1 MMLTFSKPSGLNSSQ
16 KIFLPSSLSSKLKN
30 KNGGRGVGRVVVKRR
45 TITKRNDENN
55 KISAVFERFTERAI
69 KSVML
74 AQLEAKENPSLTE
87 VTPACLVI
95 GLMVEAKDDGEHGFL
110 NTGVSVGR
118 AREVLKDIAAASASA
133 SASLDDDDSDDDAK
147 KEKPSPKPAARS
159 RPIAPGKK
167 SSSGSNDVP
176 FSKGSKVLFQQA
188 LELSETMNIGYI
200 APEHLCIVA
209 CNTFDDDEIVAFFE
223 KLGIDRTVLR
233 NAANAK
239 LEADGEL
246 TGSTS
251 SSMSGDNN
259 SNNNNNN
266 KTGLQAKRPYQS
278 NTQQGKLVQ
287 DDPAQHAGAGAKES
301 ALAKFAFD
309 LTEKARSGK
318 VDPVIGREE
327 EVTRCIQILA
337 RKSKNNPI
345 LLGEPGVG
353 KTAIAEGLAQRIVA
367 CDVPSHLLGKRV
379 CSLDIGLIMAGAKE
393 RGELESRVKEILQEV
408 ADDKDIILVV
418 DEIHT
423 MVGAGAVNGGGMDI
437 SNLMKP
443 ALARGELSC
452 IGCTTLDEHRKYF
465 QKDPALER
473 RFQPIIV
480 EEPTEE
486 EAVEILF
493 GIRHKFE
500 YHHNCTVTDEA
511 IRAAVRISSRYI
523 SDRFLPDKA
532 IDLMD
537 EAGSRAKMLSYE
549 KGQKAI
555 AEAKRLEKESG
566 KEEVITAPNAELISL
581 WQEHKSI
588 TLAKNQAAEAGLFEE
603 AATLRKR
610 ELEVTERLEAMDVN
624 AKGLSLT
631 KSNENLIV
639 TEKEIAE
646 VATAWTRIPVTK
658 MTSDES
664 VILQDI
670 DKKLTKSV
678 IGQDVAVQAV
688 ARSLRR
694 ARCGLAN
701 ENRPIA
707 SMMFAGPTGV
717 GKTELTKALAREYFG
732 DEESMIRLDMSE
744 YMERHTVSKLIG
756 APPGYVG
763 FDGGGQL
770 TEAVR
775 KKPFSVVLFDEIEKA
790 HPDVFNVMLQ
800 MLEDGRLTDSK
811 GRVTSFRNTIIIIT
825 SNVGSSVISKNGG
838 GGLGF
843 DLSAFEENPGEAAYN
858 TMRDKVLDEMKN
870 HFRPEFLNRLD
881 EIVVYRQLDR
891 EDVSKI
897 SALMLNETG
906 SRLHERNIGLALTES
921 VMAHLQKEGFDQAW
935 GARPMRR
942 AVQQIIDDNVAEAV
956 LTGEIGEGETALV
969 DFNAE
974 EAKVFVSKFSSV
986 NDDPRCVYK
995 YEAPV
1000 VEKKPVDV
1008 ISNRPTNKTPKLDT
1022 TNDVE
1027 FV

>member
-1 MMLTFSKPSGLNSSQ
+1 MVTS
-16 KIFLPSSLSSKLKN
+16 ILPSSLSSKTALRTSGQKKSTN
-30 KNGGRGVGRVVVKRR
+30 IYSKSGSRRIVIKRR
-45 TITKRNDENN
+45 RGQANQ
-55 KISAVFERFTERAI
+55 ISAVFERFTERAI

-74 AQLEAKENPSLTE
+74 AQLEAKENASLTE
-87 VTPACLVI
+87 VTPSCLVI

-110 NTGVSVGR
+110 KTGVSVGR
-118 AREVLKDIAAASASA
+118 AREVLKDIAAAKSASGP
-133 SASLDDDDSDDDAK
+133 LDDGDD
-147 KEKPSPKPAARS
+147 KEKSSKPAAARS
-159 RPIAPGKK
+159 RPISPGKR

-188 LELSETMNIGYI
+188 LELSETMNVGYI

-233 NAANAK
+233 NAATAK
-239 LEADGEL
+239 LKADGEL
-246 TGSTS
+246 TGSTTS
-251 SSMSGDNN
+251 STSGVN
-259 SNNNNNN
+259 SNNTNNSA
-266 KTGLQAKRPYQS
+266 TGLQAKRPYQS
-278 NTQQGKLVQ
+278 NTNQGKLTQ
-287 DDPAQHAGAGAKES
+287 AGAQHADAEAQNS

-309 LTEKARSGK
+309 LTEKARVGQ
-318 VDPVIGREE
+318 VDPVIGRES
-327 EVTRCIQILA
+327 EVERCVQVLA
-337 RKSKNNPI
+337 RRSKNNPI

-353 KTAIAEGLAQRIVA
+353 KTAIAEGLAQRIVKG
-367 CDVPSHLLGKRV
+367 DVPEFLLEKRV

-393 RGELESRVKEILQEV
+393 RGELEQRVKDILQEC
-408 ADDKDIILVV
+408 ANNDDVILVI

-465 QKDPALER
+465 EKDAALDR

-480 EEPTEE
+480 EEPSLE
-486 EAVEILF
+486 EAEEILF
-493 GIRHKFE
+493 GLRQRYESF
-500 YHHNCTVTDEA
+500 HNCSFTDEA
-511 IRAAVRISSRYI
+511 VRAAVRISARYI
-523 SDRFLPDKA
+523 SDRYLPDKA
-532 IDLMD
+532 IDLLD
-537 EAGSRAKMLSYE
+537 EAGSRAKMLSFE
-549 KGQKAI
+549 KRQKSI
-555 AEAKRLEKESG
+555 DEAKRLQEENG
-566 KEEVITAPNAELISL
+566 KEEVFIAPNPELMSL

-610 ELEVTERLEAMDVN
+610 ELEVTECLESMDVN

-631 KSNENLIV
+631 KSSENVIV
-639 TEKEIAE
+639 TDDEIAE
-646 VATAWTRIPVTK
+646 VATAWTRVPVTK
-658 MTSDES
+658 MSMDES
-664 VILQDI
+664 VVLQDI

-678 IGQDVAVQAV
+678 IGQDVAVQAI

-732 DEESMIRLDMSE
+732 DEEAMIRLDMSE

-811 GRVTSFRNTIIIIT
+811 GRVTSFKNTIIIIT
-825 SNVGSSVISKNGG
+825 SNVGSQVISKNGG

-843 DLSAFEENPGEAAYN
+843 DLSAFDENPGEAAYN

-870 HFRPEFLNRLD
+870 FFRPEFLNRLD
-881 EIVVYRQLDR
+881 EIVVYRQLDE

-897 SALMLNETG
+897 SELMLNETG
-906 SRLHERNIGLALTES
+906 SRLHEKEIGLALTES
-921 VMAHLQKEGFDQAW
+921 VLAHLQKEGFDQAW

-956 LTGEIGEGETALV
+956 LMGEIDEGETALV
-969 DFNAE
+969 DFDKEKE
-974 EAKVFVSKFSSV
+974 EVLVSKFSSES
-986 NDDPRCVYK
+986 DQYVYK

-1000 VEKKPVDV
+1000 EGKKSVDI
-1008 ISNRPTNKTPKLDT
+1008 ISNRPTNQTNIDT
-1022 TNDVE
+1022 TNDIELV
-1027 FV
+1027 

>member
-1 MMLTFSKPSGLNSSQ
+1 MVTS
-16 KIFLPSSLSSKLKN
+16 ILPSSLSSKTALRTSGQKKSTN
-30 KNGGRGVGRVVVKRR
+30 IYSKSGSRRIVIKRR
-45 TITKRNDENN
+45 RGQANQ
-55 KISAVFERFTERAI
+55 ISAVFERFTERAI

-74 AQLEAKENPSLTE
+74 AQLEAKENASLTE
-87 VTPACLVI
+87 VTPSCLVI

-110 NTGVSVGR
+110 KTGVSVGR
-118 AREVLKDIAAASASA
+118 AREVLKDIAAAKSASGP
-133 SASLDDDDSDDDAK
+133 LDDGDD
-147 KEKPSPKPAARS
+147 KEKSSKPAAARS
-159 RPIAPGKK
+159 RPISPGKR

-188 LELSETMNIGYI
+188 LELSETMNVGYI

-233 NAANAK
+233 NAATAK
-239 LEADGEL
+239 LKADGEL
-246 TGSTS
+246 TGSTTS
-251 SSMSGDNN
+251 STSGDN
-259 SNNNNNN
+259 SNNTNNSA
-266 KTGLQAKRPYQS
+266 TGLQAKRPYQS
-278 NTQQGKLVQ
+278 NTNQGKLTQ
-287 DDPAQHAGAGAKES
+287 AGAQHADAEAQNS

-309 LTEKARSGK
+309 LTEKARVGQ
-318 VDPVIGREE
+318 VDPVIGRES
-327 EVTRCIQILA
+327 EVERCVQVLA
-337 RKSKNNPI
+337 RRSKNNPI

-353 KTAIAEGLAQRIVA
+353 KTAIAEGLAQRIVKG
-367 CDVPSHLLGKRV
+367 DVPEFLLEKRV

-393 RGELESRVKEILQEV
+393 RGELEQRVKDILQEC
-408 ADDKDIILVV
+408 ANNDDVILVI

-465 QKDPALER
+465 EKDAALDR

-480 EEPTEE
+480 EEPSLE
-486 EAVEILF
+486 EAEEILF
-493 GIRHKFE
+493 GLRQRYESF
-500 YHHNCTVTDEA
+500 HNCSFTDEA
-511 IRAAVRISSRYI
+511 VRAAVRISARYI
-523 SDRFLPDKA
+523 SDRYLPDKA
-532 IDLMD
+532 IDLLD
-537 EAGSRAKMLSYE
+537 EAGSRAKMLSFE
-549 KGQKAI
+549 KRQKSI
-555 AEAKRLEKESG
+555 DEAKRLQEENG
-566 KEEVITAPNAELISL
+566 KEEVFIAPNPELMSL

-610 ELEVTERLEAMDVN
+610 ELEVTECLESMDVN

-631 KSNENLIV
+631 KSSENVIV
-639 TEKEIAE
+639 TDDEIAE
-646 VATAWTRIPVTK
+646 VATAWTRVPVTK
-658 MTSDES
+658 MSMDES
-664 VILQDI
+664 VVLQDI

-678 IGQDVAVQAV
+678 IGQDVAVQAI

-732 DEESMIRLDMSE
+732 DEEAMIRLDMSE

-811 GRVTSFRNTIIIIT
+811 GRVTSFKNTIIIIT
-825 SNVGSSVISKNGG
+825 SNVGSQVISKNGG

-843 DLSAFEENPGEAAYN
+843 DLSAFDENPGEAAYN

-870 HFRPEFLNRLD
+870 FFRPEFLNRLD
-881 EIVVYRQLDR
+881 EIVVYRQLDE

-897 SALMLNETG
+897 SELMLNETG
-906 SRLHERNIGLALTES
+906 SRLHEKEIGLALTES
-921 VMAHLQKEGFDQAW
+921 VLAHLHKEGFDQAW

-956 LTGEIGEGETALV
+956 LMGEIDEGETALV
-969 DFNAE
+969 DFDKEKE
-974 EAKVFVSKFSSV
+974 EVLVSKFSSES
-986 NDDPRCVYK
+986 DQYVYK

-1000 VEKKPVDV
+1000 EGKKSVDI
-1008 ISNRPTNKTPKLDT
+1008 ISNRPTNQTNIDT
-1022 TNDVE
+1022 TNDIELV
-1027 FV
+1027 

>member
-1 MMLTFSKPSGLNSSQ
+1 MVTS
-16 KIFLPSSLSSKLKN
+16 ILPSSLSSKTALRTSGQKN
-30 KNGGRGVGRVVVKRR
+30 VSNNNIYSKSGSRRRIVIKRR
-45 TITKRNDENN
+45 RGQANQ
-55 KISAVFERFTERAI
+55 ISAVFERFTERAI

-74 AQLEAKENPSLTE
+74 AQLEAKENASLTE
-87 VTPACLVI
+87 VTPSCLVI

-110 NTGVSVGR
+110 KTGVSVGR
-118 AREVLKDIAAASASA
+118 AREVLKDIAAAKSASGP
-133 SASLDDDDSDDDAK
+133 LDDGDD
-147 KEKPSPKPAARS
+147 KEKSSKPAAARS
-159 RPIAPGKK
+159 RPISPGKR

-188 LELSETMNIGYI
+188 LELSETMNVGYI

-233 NAANAK
+233 NAATAK
-239 LEADGEL
+239 LKADGEL
-246 TGSTS
+246 TGSTTS
-251 SSMSGDNN
+251 STSGDN
-259 SNNNNNN
+259 SNNTNNSA
-266 KTGLQAKRPYQS
+266 TGLQAKRPYQS
-278 NTQQGKLVQ
+278 NTNQGKLTQ
-287 DDPAQHAGAGAKES
+287 AGAQHADAEAQNS

-309 LTEKARSGK
+309 LTEKARVGQ
-318 VDPVIGREE
+318 VDPVIGRES
-327 EVTRCIQILA
+327 EVERCVQVLA
-337 RKSKNNPI
+337 RRSKNNPI

-353 KTAIAEGLAQRIVA
+353 KTAIAEGLAQRIVKG
-367 CDVPSHLLGKRV
+367 DVPEFLLEKRV

-393 RGELESRVKEILQEV
+393 RGELEQRVKDILQEC
-408 ADDKDIILVV
+408 ANNDDVILVI

-465 QKDPALER
+465 EKDAALDR

-480 EEPTEE
+480 EEPSLE
-486 EAVEILF
+486 EAEEILF
-493 GIRHKFE
+493 GLRQRYESF
-500 YHHNCTVTDEA
+500 HNCSFTDEA
-511 IRAAVRISSRYI
+511 VRAAVRISARYI
-523 SDRFLPDKA
+523 SDRYLPDKA
-532 IDLMD
+532 IDLLD
-537 EAGSRAKMLSYE
+537 EAGSRAKMLSFE
-549 KGQKAI
+549 KRQKSI
-555 AEAKRLEKESG
+555 DEAKRLQEENG
-566 KEEVITAPNAELISL
+566 KEEVFIAPNPELMSL

-610 ELEVTERLEAMDVN
+610 ELEVTECLESMDVN

-631 KSNENLIV
+631 KSSENVIV
-639 TEKEIAE
+639 TDDEIAE
-646 VATAWTRIPVTK
+646 VATALTRVPVTK
-658 MTSDES
+658 MSMDES
-664 VILQDI
+664 VVLQDI

-678 IGQDVAVQAV
+678 IGQDVAVQAI

-732 DEESMIRLDMSE
+732 DEEAMIRLDMSE

-811 GRVTSFRNTIIIIT
+811 GRVTSFKNTIIIIT
-825 SNVGSSVISKNGG
+825 SNVGSQVISKNGG

-843 DLSAFEENPGEAAYN
+843 DLSAFDENPGEAAYN

-870 HFRPEFLNRLD
+870 FFRPEFLNRLD
-881 EIVVYRQLDR
+881 EIVVYRQLDE

-897 SALMLNETG
+897 SELMLNETG
-906 SRLHERNIGLALTES
+906 SRLHEKEIGLALTES
-921 VMAHLQKEGFDQAW
+921 VLAHLQKEGFDQAW

-956 LTGEIGEGETALV
+956 LMGEIDEGETALV
-969 DFNAE
+969 DFDKEKE
-974 EAKVFVSKFSSV
+974 EVLVSKFSSES
-986 NDDPRCVYK
+986 DRYVYK

-1000 VEKKPVDV
+1000 EGKKSVDI
-1008 ISNRPTNKTPKLDT
+1008 ISNRPTNQTNIDT
-1022 TNDVE
+1022 TNDIELV
-1027 FV
+1027 

>member
-1 MMLTFSKPSGLNSSQ
+1 MVTS
-16 KIFLPSSLSSKLKN
+16 ILPSSLSSKTALRTSGQKN
-30 KNGGRGVGRVVVKRR
+30 STNIYSKSGSRRIVIKRR
-45 TITKRNDENN
+45 RGQANQ
-55 KISAVFERFTERAI
+55 ISAVFERFTERAI

-74 AQLEAKENPSLTE
+74 AQLEAKENASLTE
-87 VTPACLVI
+87 VTPSCLVI

-110 NTGVSVGR
+110 KTGVSVGR
-118 AREVLKDIAAASASA
+118 AREVLKDIAAAKSASGP
-133 SASLDDDDSDDDAK
+133 LDDGDD
-147 KEKPSPKPAARS
+147 KEKSSKPAAARS
-159 RPIAPGKK
+159 RPISPGKR

-188 LELSETMNIGYI
+188 LELSETMNVGYI

-233 NAANAK
+233 NAATAK
-239 LEADGEL
+239 LKADGEL
-246 TGSTS
+246 TGSTTS
-251 SSMSGDNN
+251 STSGDN
-259 SNNNNNN
+259 SNNTNNSA
-266 KTGLQAKRPYQS
+266 TGLQAKRPYQS
-278 NTQQGKLVQ
+278 NTNQGKLTQ
-287 DDPAQHAGAGAKES
+287 AGAQHADAEAQNS

-309 LTEKARSGK
+309 LTEKARVGQ
-318 VDPVIGREE
+318 VDPVIGRES
-327 EVTRCIQILA
+327 EVERCVQVLA
-337 RKSKNNPI
+337 RRSKNNPI

-353 KTAIAEGLAQRIVA
+353 KTAIAEGLAQRIVKG
-367 CDVPSHLLGKRV
+367 DVPEFLLEKRV

-393 RGELESRVKEILQEV
+393 RGELEQRVKDILQEC
-408 ADDKDIILVV
+408 ANNDDVILVI

-465 QKDPALER
+465 EKDAALDR

-480 EEPTEE
+480 EEPSLE
-486 EAVEILF
+486 EAEEILF
-493 GIRHKFE
+493 GLRQRYESF
-500 YHHNCTVTDEA
+500 HNCSFTDEA
-511 IRAAVRISSRYI
+511 VRAAVRISARYI
-523 SDRFLPDKA
+523 SDRYLPDKA
-532 IDLMD
+532 IDLLD
-537 EAGSRAKMLSYE
+537 EAGSRAKMLSFE
-549 KGQKAI
+549 KRQKSI
-555 AEAKRLEKESG
+555 DEAKRLQEENG
-566 KEEVITAPNAELISL
+566 KEEVFIAPNPELMSL

-610 ELEVTERLEAMDVN
+610 ELEVTECLESMDVN

-631 KSNENLIV
+631 KSSENVIV
-639 TEKEIAE
+639 TDDEIAE
-646 VATAWTRIPVTK
+646 VATAWTRVPVTK
-658 MTSDES
+658 MSMDES
-664 VILQDI
+664 VVLQDI

-678 IGQDVAVQAV
+678 IGQDVAVQAI

-732 DEESMIRLDMSE
+732 DEEAMIRLDMSE

-811 GRVTSFRNTIIIIT
+811 GRVTSFKNTIIIIT
-825 SNVGSSVISKNGG
+825 SNVGSQVISKNGG

-843 DLSAFEENPGEAAYN
+843 DLSAFDENPGEAAYN

-870 HFRPEFLNRLD
+870 FFRPEFLNRLD
-881 EIVVYRQLDR
+881 EIVVYRQLDE

-897 SALMLNETG
+897 SELMLNGTG
-906 SRLHERNIGLALTES
+906 SRLHEKEIGLALTES
-921 VMAHLQKEGFDQAW
+921 VLAHLQKEGFDQAW

-956 LTGEIGEGETALV
+956 LMGEIDEGETALV
-969 DFNAE
+969 DFDKEKE
-974 EAKVFVSKFSSV
+974 EVLVSKFSSES
-986 NDDPRCVYK
+986 DQYVYK

-1000 VEKKPVDV
+1000 EGKKSVDI
-1008 ISNRPTNKTPKLDT
+1008 ISNRPTNQTNIDT
-1022 TNDVE
+1022 TNDIELV
-1027 FV
+1027 

>member
-1 MMLTFSKPSGLNSSQ
+1 MVTS
-16 KIFLPSSLSSKLKN
+16 ILPSSLSSKTALRTSGQKKSTN
-30 KNGGRGVGRVVVKRR
+30 IYSKSGSRRIVIKRR
-45 TITKRNDENN
+45 RGQANQ
-55 KISAVFERFTERAI
+55 ISAVFERFTERAI

-74 AQLEAKENPSLTE
+74 AQLEAKENASLTE
-87 VTPACLVI
+87 VTPSCLVI

-110 NTGVSVGR
+110 KTGVSVGR
-118 AREVLKDIAAASASA
+118 AREVLKDIAAAKSASGP
-133 SASLDDDDSDDDAK
+133 LDDGDD
-147 KEKPSPKPAARS
+147 KEKSSKPAAARS
-159 RPIAPGKK
+159 RPISPGKR

-188 LELSETMNIGYI
+188 LELSETMNVGYI

-233 NAANAK
+233 NAATAK
-239 LEADGEL
+239 LKADGEL
-246 TGSTS
+246 TGSTTS
-251 SSMSGDNN
+251 STSGDN
-259 SNNNNNN
+259 SNNTNNSA
-266 KTGLQAKRPYQS
+266 TGLQAKRPYQS
-278 NTQQGKLVQ
+278 NTNQGKLTQ
-287 DDPAQHAGAGAKES
+287 AGAQHADAEAQNS

-309 LTEKARSGK
+309 LTEKARVGQ
-318 VDPVIGREE
+318 VDPVIGRES
-327 EVTRCIQILA
+327 EVERCVQVLA
-337 RKSKNNPI
+337 RRSKNNPI

-353 KTAIAEGLAQRIVA
+353 KTAISEGLAQRIVKG
-367 CDVPSHLLGKRV
+367 DVPEFLLEKRV

-393 RGELESRVKEILQEV
+393 RGELEQRVKDILQEC
-408 ADDKDIILVV
+408 ANNDDVILVI

-465 QKDPALER
+465 EKDAALDR

-480 EEPTEE
+480 EEPSLE
-486 EAVEILF
+486 EAEEILF
-493 GIRHKFE
+493 GLRQRYESF
-500 YHHNCTVTDEA
+500 HNCSFTDEA
-511 IRAAVRISSRYI
+511 VRAAVRISARYI
-523 SDRFLPDKA
+523 SDRYLPDKA
-532 IDLMD
+532 IDLLD
-537 EAGSRAKMLSYE
+537 EAGSRAKMLSFE
-549 KGQKAI
+549 KRQKSI
-555 AEAKRLEKESG
+555 DEAKRLQEENG
-566 KEEVITAPNAELISL
+566 KEEVFIAPNPELMSL

-610 ELEVTERLEAMDVN
+610 ELEVTECLESMDVN

-631 KSNENLIV
+631 KSSENVIV
-639 TEKEIAE
+639 TDDEIAE
-646 VATAWTRIPVTK
+646 VATAWTRVPVTK
-658 MTSDES
+658 MSMDES
-664 VILQDI
+664 VVLQDI

-678 IGQDVAVQAV
+678 IGQDVAVQAI

-732 DEESMIRLDMSE
+732 DEEAMIRLDMSE

-811 GRVTSFRNTIIIIT
+811 GRVTSFKNTIIIIT
-825 SNVGSSVISKNGG
+825 SNVGSQVISKNGG

-843 DLSAFEENPGEAAYN
+843 DLSAFDENPGEAAYN

-870 HFRPEFLNRLD
+870 FFRPEFLNRLD
-881 EIVVYRQLDR
+881 EIVVYRQLDE

-897 SALMLNETG
+897 SELMLNETG
-906 SRLHERNIGLALTES
+906 SRLHEKEIGLALTES
-921 VMAHLQKEGFDQAW
+921 VLAHLQKEGFDQAW

-956 LTGEIGEGETALV
+956 LMGEIDEGETALV
-969 DFNAE
+969 DFDKEKE
-974 EAKVFVSKFSSV
+974 EVLVSKFSSES
-986 NDDPRCVYK
+986 DQYVYK

-1000 VEKKPVDV
+1000 EGKKSVDI
-1008 ISNRPTNKTPKLDT
+1008 ISNRPTNQTNIDT
-1022 TNDVE
+1022 TNDIELV
-1027 FV
+1027 

>member
-1 MMLTFSKPSGLNSSQ
+1 MVTS
-16 KIFLPSSLSSKLKN
+16 ILPSSLSSKTALRTSGQKKSTN
-30 KNGGRGVGRVVVKRR
+30 IYSKSGSRRIVIKRR
-45 TITKRNDENN
+45 RGQANQ
-55 KISAVFERFTERAI
+55 ISAVFERFTERAI

-74 AQLEAKENPSLTE
+74 AQLEAKENASLTE
-87 VTPACLVI
+87 VTPSCLVI

-110 NTGVSVGR
+110 KTGVSVGR
-118 AREVLKDIAAASASA
+118 AREVLKDIAAAKSASGP
-133 SASLDDDDSDDDAK
+133 LDDGDD
-147 KEKPSPKPAARS
+147 KEKSSKPAAARS
-159 RPIAPGKK
+159 RPISPGKR

-188 LELSETMNIGYI
+188 LELSETMNVGYI

-233 NAANAK
+233 NAATAK
-239 LEADGEL
+239 LKADGEL
-246 TGSTS
+246 TGSTTS
-251 SSMSGDNN
+251 STSGDN
-259 SNNNNNN
+259 SNNTNNSA
-266 KTGLQAKRPYQS
+266 TGLQAKRPYQS
-278 NTQQGKLVQ
+278 NTNQGKLTQ
-287 DDPAQHAGAGAKES
+287 AGAQHADAEAQNS

-309 LTEKARSGK
+309 LTETARVGQ
-318 VDPVIGREE
+318 VDPVIGRES
-327 EVTRCIQILA
+327 EVERCVQVLA
-337 RKSKNNPI
+337 RRSKNNPI

-353 KTAIAEGLAQRIVA
+353 KTAIAEGLAQRIVKG
-367 CDVPSHLLGKRV
+367 DVPEFLLEKRV

-393 RGELESRVKEILQEV
+393 RGELEQRVKDILQEC
-408 ADDKDIILVV
+408 ANNDDVILVI

-423 MVGAGAVNGGGMDI
+423 MVGRAVSDGGMDI

-465 QKDPALER
+465 EKDAALDR

-480 EEPTEE
+480 EEPSLE
-486 EAVEILF
+486 EAEEILF
-493 GIRHKFE
+493 GLRQRYESF
-500 YHHNCTVTDEA
+500 HNCSFTDEA
-511 IRAAVRISSRYI
+511 VRAAVRISARYI
-523 SDRFLPDKA
+523 SDRYLPDKA
-532 IDLMD
+532 IDLLD
-537 EAGSRAKMLSYE
+537 EAGSRAKMLSFE
-549 KGQKAI
+549 KRQKSI
-555 AEAKRLEKESG
+555 DEAKRLQEENG
-566 KEEVITAPNAELISL
+566 KEEVFIAPNPELMSL

-610 ELEVTERLEAMDVN
+610 ELEVTECLESMDVN

-631 KSNENLIV
+631 KSSENVIV
-639 TEKEIAE
+639 TDDEIAE
-646 VATAWTRIPVTK
+646 VATAWTRVPVTK
-658 MTSDES
+658 MSMDES
-664 VILQDI
+664 VVLQDI

-678 IGQDVAVQAV
+678 IGQDVAVQAI

-732 DEESMIRLDMSE
+732 DEEAMIRLDMSE

-811 GRVTSFRNTIIIIT
+811 GRVTSFKNTIIIIT
-825 SNVGSSVISKNGG
+825 SNVGSQVISKNGG

-843 DLSAFEENPGEAAYN
+843 DLSAFDENPGEAAYN

-870 HFRPEFLNRLD
+870 FFRPEFLNRLD
-881 EIVVYRQLDR
+881 EIVVYRQLDEER
-891 EDVSKI
+891 LENLE
-897 SALMLNETG
+897 LMLNETG
-906 SRLHERNIGLALTES
+906 SRLHEKKS
-921 VMAHLQKEGFDQAW
+921 VW
-935 GARPMRR
+935 R
-942 AVQQIIDDNVAEAV
+942 
-956 LTGEIGEGETALV
+956 
-969 DFNAE
+969 
-974 EAKVFVSKFSSV
+974 
-986 NDDPRCVYK
+986 
-995 YEAPV
+995 
-1000 VEKKPVDV
+1000 
-1008 ISNRPTNKTPKLDT
+1008 
-1022 TNDVE
+1022 
-1027 FV
+1027 

>member
-1 MMLTFSKPSGLNSSQ
+1 MVTS
-16 KIFLPSSLSSKLKN
+16 ILPSSLSSKTALRTSGQKKSTN
-30 KNGGRGVGRVVVKRR
+30 IYSKSGSRRIVIKRR
-45 TITKRNDENN
+45 RGQANQ
-55 KISAVFERFTERAI
+55 ISAVFERFTERAI

-74 AQLEAKENPSLTE
+74 AQLEAKENASLTE
-87 VTPACLVI
+87 VTPSCLVI

-110 NTGVSVGR
+110 KTGVSVGR
-118 AREVLKDIAAASASA
+118 AREVLKDIAAAKSASGP
-133 SASLDDDDSDDDAK
+133 LDDGDD
-147 KEKPSPKPAARS
+147 KEKSSKPAAARS
-159 RPIAPGKK
+159 RPISPGKR

-188 LELSETMNIGYI
+188 LELSETMNVGYI

-233 NAANAK
+233 NAATAK
-239 LEADGEL
+239 LKADGEL
-246 TGSTS
+246 TGSTTS
-251 SSMSGDNN
+251 STSGDN
-259 SNNNNNN
+259 SNNTNNSA
-266 KTGLQAKRPYQS
+266 TGLQAKRPYQS
-278 NTQQGKLVQ
+278 NTNQGKLTQ
-287 DDPAQHAGAGAKES
+287 AGAQHADAEAQNS

-309 LTEKARSGK
+309 LTEKARVGQ
-318 VDPVIGREE
+318 VDPVIGRES
-327 EVTRCIQILA
+327 EVERCVQVLA
-337 RKSKNNPI
+337 RRSKNNPI

-353 KTAIAEGLAQRIVA
+353 KTAIAEGLAQRINKG
-367 CDVPSHLLGKRV
+367 DVPEFLLEKRV

-393 RGELESRVKEILQEV
+393 RGELEQRVKDILQEC
-408 ADDKDIILVV
+408 ANNDDVILVI

-465 QKDPALER
+465 EKDAALDR

-480 EEPTEE
+480 EEPSLE
-486 EAVEILF
+486 EAEEILF
-493 GIRHKFE
+493 GLRQRYESF
-500 YHHNCTVTDEA
+500 HNCSFTDEA
-511 IRAAVRISSRYI
+511 VRAAVRISARYI
-523 SDRFLPDKA
+523 SDRYLPDKA
-532 IDLMD
+532 IDLLD
-537 EAGSRAKMLSYE
+537 EAGSRAKMLSFE
-549 KGQKAI
+549 KRQKSI
-555 AEAKRLEKESG
+555 DEAKRLQEENG
-566 KEEVITAPNAELISL
+566 KEEVFIAPNPELMSL

-610 ELEVTERLEAMDVN
+610 ELEVTECLESMDVN

-631 KSNENLIV
+631 KSSENVIV
-639 TEKEIAE
+639 TDDEIAE
-646 VATAWTRIPVTK
+646 VATAWTRVPVTK
-658 MTSDES
+658 MSMDES
-664 VILQDI
+664 VVLQDI

-678 IGQDVAVQAV
+678 IGQDVAVQAI

-732 DEESMIRLDMSE
+732 DEEAMIRLDMSE

-811 GRVTSFRNTIIIIT
+811 GRVTSFKNTIIIIT
-825 SNVGSSVISKNGG
+825 SNVGSQVISKNGG

-843 DLSAFEENPGEAAYN
+843 DLSAFDENPGEAAYN
-858 TMRDKVLDEMKN
+858 TMRDKLLDEMKN
-870 HFRPEFLNRLD
+870 FFRPEFLNRLD
-881 EIVVYRQLDR
+881 EIVVYRQLDE

-897 SALMLNETG
+897 SELMLNETG
-906 SRLHERNIGLALTES
+906 SRLHEKEIGLALTES
-921 VMAHLQKEGFDQAW
+921 VLAHLQKEGFDQAW

-956 LTGEIGEGETALV
+956 LMGEIDEGETALV
-969 DFNAE
+969 DFDKEKE
-974 EAKVFVSKFSSV
+974 EVLVSKFSSES
-986 NDDPRCVYK
+986 DQYVYK

-1000 VEKKPVDV
+1000 EGKKSVDI
-1008 ISNRPTNKTPKLDT
+1008 ISNRPTNQTNIDT
-1022 TNDVE
+1022 TNDIELV
-1027 FV
+1027 

>member
-1 MMLTFSKPSGLNSSQ
+1 MGKKNVSNNNIYSKSGSRRR
-16 KIFLPSSLSSKLKN
+16 I
-30 KNGGRGVGRVVVKRR
+30 VIKRR
-45 TITKRNDENN
+45 RGQANQ
-55 KISAVFERFTERAI
+55 ISAVFERFTERAI

-74 AQLEAKENPSLTE
+74 AQLEAKENASLTE
-87 VTPACLVI
+87 VTPSCLVI

-110 NTGVSVGR
+110 KTGVSVGR
-118 AREVLKDIAAASASA
+118 AREVLKDIAAAKSASGP
-133 SASLDDDDSDDDAK
+133 LDDGDD
-147 KEKPSPKPAARS
+147 KEKSSKPAAARS
-159 RPIAPGKK
+159 RPISPGKR

-188 LELSETMNIGYI
+188 LELSETMNVGYI

-233 NAANAK
+233 NAATAK
-239 LEADGEL
+239 LKADGEL
-246 TGSTS
+246 TGSTTS
-251 SSMSGDNN
+251 STSGDN
-259 SNNNNNN
+259 SNNTNNSA
-266 KTGLQAKRPYQS
+266 TGLQAKRPYQS
-278 NTQQGKLVQ
+278 NTNQGKLTQ
-287 DDPAQHAGAGAKES
+287 AGAQHADAEAQNS

-309 LTEKARSGK
+309 LTEKARVGQ
-318 VDPVIGREE
+318 VDPVIGRES
-327 EVTRCIQILA
+327 EVERCVQVLA
-337 RKSKNNPI
+337 RRSKNNPI

-353 KTAIAEGLAQRIVA
+353 KTAIAEGLAQRIVKG
-367 CDVPSHLLGKRV
+367 DVPEFLLEKRV

-393 RGELESRVKEILQEV
+393 RGELEQRVKDILQEC
-408 ADDKDIILVV
+408 ANNDDVILVI

-465 QKDPALER
+465 EKDAALDR

-480 EEPTEE
+480 EEPSLE
-486 EAVEILF
+486 EAEEILF
-493 GIRHKFE
+493 GLRQRYESF
-500 YHHNCTVTDEA
+500 HNCSFTDEA
-511 IRAAVRISSRYI
+511 VRAAVRISARYI
-523 SDRFLPDKA
+523 SDRYLPDKA
-532 IDLMD
+532 IDLLD
-537 EAGSRAKMLSYE
+537 EAGSRAKMLSFE
-549 KGQKAI
+549 KRQKSI
-555 AEAKRLEKESG
+555 DEAKRLQEENG
-566 KEEVITAPNAELISL
+566 KEEVFIAPNPELMSL

-610 ELEVTERLEAMDVN
+610 ELEVTECLEAMDVN

-631 KSNENLIV
+631 KSSENVIV
-639 TEKEIAE
+639 TDDEIAE
-646 VATAWTRIPVTK
+646 VATAWTRVPVTK
-658 MTSDES
+658 MSMDES
-664 VILQDI
+664 VVLQDI

-678 IGQDVAVQAV
+678 IGQDVAVQAI

-732 DEESMIRLDMSE
+732 DEEAMIRLDMSE

-811 GRVTSFRNTIIIIT
+811 GRVTSFKNTIIIIT
-825 SNVGSSVISKNGG
+825 SNVGSQVISKNGG

-843 DLSAFEENPGEAAYN
+843 DLSAFDENPGEAAYN

-870 HFRPEFLNRLD
+870 FFRPEFLNRLD
-881 EIVVYRQLDR
+881 EIVVYRQLDE

-897 SALMLNETG
+897 SELMLNETG
-906 SRLHERNIGLALTES
+906 SRLHEKEIGLALTES
-921 VMAHLQKEGFDQAW
+921 VLAHLQKEGFDQAW

-956 LTGEIGEGETALV
+956 LMGEIDEGETALV
-969 DFNAE
+969 DFDKEKE
-974 EAKVFVSKFSSV
+974 EVLVSKFSSES
-986 NDDPRCVYK
+986 DQYVYK

-1000 VEKKPVDV
+1000 EGKKSVDI
-1008 ISNRPTNKTPKLDT
+1008 ISNRPTNQTNIDT
-1022 TNDVE
+1022 TNDIELV
-1027 FV
+1027 

>member
-1 MMLTFSKPSGLNSSQ
+1 MVTS
-16 KIFLPSSLSSKLKN
+16 ILPSSLSSKTALRTSGQKN
-30 KNGGRGVGRVVVKRR
+30 VSNNNIYSKSGSRRRIVIKRR
-45 TITKRNDENN
+45 RGQANQ
-55 KISAVFERFTERAI
+55 ISAVFERFTERAI

-74 AQLEAKENPSLTE
+74 AQLEAKENASLTE
-87 VTPACLVI
+87 VTPSCLVI

-110 NTGVSVGR
+110 KTGVSVGR
-118 AREVLKDIAAASASA
+118 AREVLKDIAAAKSASGP
-133 SASLDDDDSDDDAK
+133 LDDGDD
-147 KEKPSPKPAARS
+147 KEKSSKPAAARS
-159 RPIAPGKK
+159 RPISPGKR

-188 LELSETMNIGYI
+188 LELSETMNVGYI

-233 NAANAK
+233 NAATAK
-239 LEADGEL
+239 LKADGEL
-246 TGSTS
+246 TGSTTS
-251 SSMSGDNN
+251 STSGDN
-259 SNNNNNN
+259 SNNTNNSA
-266 KTGLQAKRPYQS
+266 TGLQAKRPYQS
-278 NTQQGKLVQ
+278 NTNQGKLTQ
-287 DDPAQHAGAGAKES
+287 AGAQHADAEAQNS

-309 LTEKARSGK
+309 LTEKARVGQ
-318 VDPVIGREE
+318 VDPVIGRES
-327 EVTRCIQILA
+327 EVERCVQVLA
-337 RKSKNNPI
+337 RRSKNNPI

-353 KTAIAEGLAQRIVA
+353 KTAIAEGLAQRIVKG
-367 CDVPSHLLGKRV
+367 DVPEFLLEKRV

-393 RGELESRVKEILQEV
+393 RGELEQRVKDILQEC
-408 ADDKDIILVV
+408 ANNDDVILVI

-465 QKDPALER
+465 EKDAALDR

-480 EEPTEE
+480 EEPSLE
-486 EAVEILF
+486 EAEEILF
-493 GIRHKFE
+493 GLRQRYESF
-500 YHHNCTVTDEA
+500 HNCSFTDEA
-511 IRAAVRISSRYI
+511 VRAAVRISARYI
-523 SDRFLPDKA
+523 SDRYLPDKA
-532 IDLMD
+532 IDLLD
-537 EAGSRAKMLSYE
+537 EAGSRAKMLSFE
-549 KGQKAI
+549 KRQKSI
-555 AEAKRLEKESG
+555 DEAKRLQEENG
-566 KEEVITAPNAELISL
+566 KEEVFIAPNPELMSL

-610 ELEVTERLEAMDVN
+610 ELEVTECLEAMDVN

-631 KSNENLIV
+631 KSSENVIV
-639 TEKEIAE
+639 TDDEIAE
-646 VATAWTRIPVTK
+646 VATAWTRVPVMK
-658 MTSDES
+658 MSMDES
-664 VILQDI
+664 VVLQDI

-678 IGQDVAVQAV
+678 IGQDVAVQAI

-732 DEESMIRLDMSE
+732 DEEAMIRLDMSE

-811 GRVTSFRNTIIIIT
+811 GRVTSFKNTIIIIT
-825 SNVGSSVISKNGG
+825 SNVGSQVISKNGG

-843 DLSAFEENPGEAAYN
+843 DLSAFDENPGEAAYN

-870 HFRPEFLNRLD
+870 FFRPEFLNRLD
-881 EIVVYRQLDR
+881 EIVVYRQLDE

-897 SALMLNETG
+897 SELMLNETG
-906 SRLHERNIGLALTES
+906 SRLHEKEIGLALTES
-921 VMAHLQKEGFDQAW
+921 VLAHLQKEGFDQAW

-956 LTGEIGEGETALV
+956 LMGEIDEGETALV
-969 DFNAE
+969 DFDKEKE
-974 EAKVFVSKFSSV
+974 EVLVSKFSSES
-986 NDDPRCVYK
+986 DQYVYK

-1000 VEKKPVDV
+1000 EGKKSVDI
-1008 ISNRPTNKTPKLDT
+1008 ISNRPTNQTNIDT
-1022 TNDVE
+1022 TNDIELV
-1027 FV
+1027 

>member
-1 MMLTFSKPSGLNSSQ
+1 MVTS
-16 KIFLPSSLSSKLKN
+16 ILPSSLSSKTALRTSGQKN
-30 KNGGRGVGRVVVKRR
+30 VSNNNIYSKSGSRRRIVIKRR
-45 TITKRNDENN
+45 RGQANQ
-55 KISAVFERFTERAI
+55 ISAVFERFTERAI

-74 AQLEAKENPSLTE
+74 AQLEAKENASLTE
-87 VTPACLVI
+87 VTPSCLVI

-110 NTGVSVGR
+110 KTGVSVGR
-118 AREVLKDIAAASASA
+118 AREVLKDIAAAKSASGP
-133 SASLDDDDSDDDAK
+133 LDDGDD
-147 KEKPSPKPAARS
+147 KEKSSKPAAARS
-159 RPIAPGKK
+159 RPISPGKR

-188 LELSETMNIGYI
+188 LELSETMNVGYI

-233 NAANAK
+233 NAATAK
-239 LEADGEL
+239 LKADGEL
-246 TGSTS
+246 TGSTTS
-251 SSMSGDNN
+251 STSGDN
-259 SNNNNNN
+259 SNNTNNSA
-266 KTGLQAKRPYQS
+266 TGLQAKRPYQS
-278 NTQQGKLVQ
+278 NTNQGKLTQ
-287 DDPAQHAGAGAKES
+287 AGAQHADAEAQNS

-309 LTEKARSGK
+309 LTEKARVGQ
-318 VDPVIGREE
+318 VDPVIGRES
-327 EVTRCIQILA
+327 EVERCVQVLA
-337 RKSKNNPI
+337 RRSKNNPI

-353 KTAIAEGLAQRIVA
+353 KTAIAEGLAQRIVKG
-367 CDVPSHLLGKRV
+367 DVPEFLLEKRV

-393 RGELESRVKEILQEV
+393 RGELEQRVKDILQEC
-408 ADDKDIILVV
+408 ANNDDVILVI

-465 QKDPALER
+465 EKDAALDR

-480 EEPTEE
+480 EEPSLE
-486 EAVEILF
+486 EAEEILF
-493 GIRHKFE
+493 GLRQRYESF
-500 YHHNCTVTDEA
+500 HNCSFTDEA
-511 IRAAVRISSRYI
+511 VRAAVRISARYI
-523 SDRFLPDKA
+523 SDRYLPDKA
-532 IDLMD
+532 IDLLD
-537 EAGSRAKMLSYE
+537 EAGSRAKMLSFE
-549 KGQKAI
+549 KRQKSI
-555 AEAKRLEKESG
+555 DEAKQLQEENG
-566 KEEVITAPNAELISL
+566 KEEVFIAPNPELMSL

-610 ELEVTERLEAMDVN
+610 ELEVTECLESMDVN

-631 KSNENLIV
+631 KSSENVIV
-639 TEKEIAE
+639 TDDEIAE
-646 VATAWTRIPVTK
+646 VATAWTRVPVTK
-658 MTSDES
+658 MSMDES
-664 VILQDI
+664 VVLQDI

-678 IGQDVAVQAV
+678 IGQDVAVQAI

-732 DEESMIRLDMSE
+732 DEEAMIRLDMSE

-811 GRVTSFRNTIIIIT
+811 GRVTSFKNTIIIIT
-825 SNVGSSVISKNGG
+825 SNVGSQVISKNGG

-843 DLSAFEENPGEAAYN
+843 DLSAFDENPGEAAYN

-870 HFRPEFLNRLD
+870 FFRPEFLNRLD
-881 EIVVYRQLDR
+881 EIVVYRQLDE

-897 SALMLNETG
+897 SELMLNETG
-906 SRLHERNIGLALTES
+906 SRLHEKEIGLALTES
-921 VMAHLQKEGFDQAW
+921 VLAHLQKEGFDQAW

-956 LTGEIGEGETALV
+956 LMGEIDEGETALV
-969 DFNAE
+969 DFDE
-974 EAKVFVSKFSSV
+974 EKEEVLVSKFSSES
-986 NDDPRCVYK
+986 DQYVYK

-1000 VEKKPVDV
+1000 EGKKSVDI
-1008 ISNRPTNKTPKLDT
+1008 ISNRPTNQTNIDT
-1022 TNDVE
+1022 TNDIELV
-1027 FV
+1027 

>member
-1 MMLTFSKPSGLNSSQ
+1 MVTS
-16 KIFLPSSLSSKLKN
+16 ILPSSLSSKTALRTSGQKN
-30 KNGGRGVGRVVVKRR
+30 VSNNNIYSKSGSRRRIVIKRR
-45 TITKRNDENN
+45 RGQANQ
-55 KISAVFERFTERAI
+55 ISAVFERFTERAI

-74 AQLEAKENPSLTE
+74 AQLEAKENASLTE
-87 VTPACLVI
+87 VTPSCLVI

-110 NTGVSVGR
+110 KTGVSVGR
-118 AREVLKDIAAASASA
+118 AREVLTDIAAAKSASGP
-133 SASLDDDDSDDDAK
+133 LDDGDE
-147 KEKPSPKPAARS
+147 KEKSYKPAAARS
-159 RPIAPGKK
+159 RPISPGKR

-188 LELSETMNIGYI
+188 LELSETMNVGYI

-233 NAANAK
+233 NAATAK
-239 LEADGEL
+239 LKADGEL
-246 TGSTS
+246 TGSTTS
-251 SSMSGDNN
+251 STSGDN
-259 SNNNNNN
+259 SNNTNNSA
-266 KTGLQAKRPYQS
+266 TGLQAKRPYQS
-278 NTQQGKLVQ
+278 NTNQGKLTQ
-287 DDPAQHAGAGAKES
+287 AGAQHADAEAQNS

-309 LTEKARSGK
+309 LTEKARVGQ
-318 VDPVIGREE
+318 VDPVIGRES
-327 EVTRCIQILA
+327 EVERCVQVLA
-337 RKSKNNPI
+337 RRSKNNPI

-353 KTAIAEGLAQRIVA
+353 KTAIAEGLAQRIVKG
-367 CDVPSHLLGKRV
+367 DVPEFLLENRV

-393 RGELESRVKEILQEV
+393 RGELEQRVKDILQEC
-408 ADDKDIILVV
+408 ADNDDIILVI

-465 QKDPALER
+465 EKDAALDR

-480 EEPTEE
+480 EEPSLE
-486 EAVEILF
+486 EAEEILF
-493 GIRHKFE
+493 GLRQRYESF
-500 YHHNCTVTDEA
+500 HNCSFTDEA
-511 IRAAVRISSRYI
+511 VRAAVRISARYI
-523 SDRFLPDKA
+523 SYRYLPDKA
-532 IDLMD
+532 IDLLD
-537 EAGSRAKMLSYE
+537 EAGSRTKMLSFE
-549 KGQKAI
+549 KRQKSI
-555 AEAKRLEKESG
+555 DEAKRLQEENG
-566 KEEVITAPNAELISL
+566 KEEVFIAPNPELMSL

-610 ELEVTERLEAMDVN
+610 ELEVTECLEAMDVN

-631 KSNENLIV
+631 KSSENVIV
-639 TEKEIAE
+639 TDDEIAE
-646 VATAWTRIPVTK
+646 VATAWTRVPVTK
-658 MTSDES
+658 MSMDES
-664 VILQDI
+664 VVLQDI

-678 IGQDVAVQAV
+678 IGQDVAVQAI

-732 DEESMIRLDMSE
+732 DEEAMIRLDMSE

-770 TEAVR
+770 TGAVR

-811 GRVTSFRNTIIIIT
+811 GRVTSFKNTIIIIT
-825 SNVGSSVISKNGG
+825 SNVGSQVISKNGG

-843 DLSAFEENPGEAAYN
+843 DLSAFDENPGEAAYN

-870 HFRPEFLNRLD
+870 FFRPEFLNRLD
-881 EIVVYRQLDR
+881 EIVVYRQLDE

-897 SALMLNETG
+897 SELMLNETG
-906 SRLHERNIGLALTES
+906 SRLHEKEIGLALTES
-921 VMAHLQKEGFDQAW
+921 VLAHLQKEGFDQAW

-956 LTGEIGEGETALV
+956 LMGEIDEGETALV
-969 DFNAE
+969 DFDKEKE
-974 EAKVFVSKFSSV
+974 EVLVSKFSSES
-986 NDDPRCVYK
+986 DQYVYK

-1000 VEKKPVDV
+1000 EGKKSVDI
-1008 ISNRPTNKTPKLDT
+1008 ISNRPTNQTNIDT
-1022 TNDVE
+1022 TNDIELV
-1027 FV
+1027 

>member
-1 MMLTFSKPSGLNSSQ
+1 MVTS
-16 KIFLPSSLSSKLKN
+16 ILPSSLSSKTALRTSGQKN
-30 KNGGRGVGRVVVKRR
+30 VSNNNIYSKSGSRRRIVIKIRRGQA
-45 TITKRNDENN
+45 NQ
-55 KISAVFERFTERAI
+55 ISAVFERFTERAI

-74 AQLEAKENPSLTE
+74 AQLEAKENASLTE
-87 VTPACLVI
+87 VTPSCLVI

-110 NTGVSVGR
+110 KTGVSVGR
-118 AREVLKDIAAASASA
+118 AREVLKDIAAAKSASGP
-133 SASLDDDDSDDDAK
+133 LDDGDD
-147 KEKPSPKPAARS
+147 KEKSSKPAAARS
-159 RPIAPGKK
+159 RPISPGKR

-188 LELSETMNIGYI
+188 LELSETMNVGYI

-233 NAANAK
+233 NAATAK
-239 LEADGEL
+239 LKADGEL
-246 TGSTS
+246 TGSTTS
-251 SSMSGDNN
+251 STSGDN
-259 SNNNNNN
+259 SNNTNNSA
-266 KTGLQAKRPYQS
+266 TGLQAKRPYQS
-278 NTQQGKLVQ
+278 NTNQGKLTQ
-287 DDPAQHAGAGAKES
+287 AGAQHADAEAQNS

-309 LTEKARSGK
+309 LTEKARVGQ
-318 VDPVIGREE
+318 VDPVIGRES
-327 EVTRCIQILA
+327 EVERCVQVLA
-337 RKSKNNPI
+337 RRSKNNPI

-353 KTAIAEGLAQRIVA
+353 KTAIAEGLAQRIVKG
-367 CDVPSHLLGKRV
+367 DVPEFLLEKRV

-393 RGELESRVKEILQEV
+393 RGELEQRVKDILQEC
-408 ADDKDIILVV
+408 ANNDDVILVI

-465 QKDPALER
+465 EKDAALDR

-480 EEPTEE
+480 EEPSLE
-486 EAVEILF
+486 EAEEILF
-493 GIRHKFE
+493 GLRQRYESF
-500 YHHNCTVTDEA
+500 HNCSFTDEA
-511 IRAAVRISSRYI
+511 VRAAVRISARYI
-523 SDRFLPDKA
+523 SDRYLPDKA
-532 IDLMD
+532 IDLLD
-537 EAGSRAKMLSYE
+537 EAGSRAKMLSFE
-549 KGQKAI
+549 KRQKSI
-555 AEAKRLEKESG
+555 DEAKRLQEENG
-566 KEEVITAPNAELISL
+566 KEEVFIAPNPELMSL

-610 ELEVTERLEAMDVN
+610 ELEVTECLEAMDVN

-631 KSNENLIV
+631 KSSENVIV
-639 TEKEIAE
+639 TDDEIAE
-646 VATAWTRIPVTK
+646 VATAWTRVPVTK
-658 MTSDES
+658 MSMDES
-664 VILQDI
+664 VVLQDI

-678 IGQDVAVQAV
+678 IGQDVAVQAI

-732 DEESMIRLDMSE
+732 DEEAMIRLDMSE

-811 GRVTSFRNTIIIIT
+811 GRVTSFKNTIIIIT
-825 SNVGSSVISKNGG
+825 SNVGSQVISKNGG

-843 DLSAFEENPGEAAYN
+843 DLSAFDENPGEAAYN

-870 HFRPEFLNRLD
+870 FFRPEFLNRLD
-881 EIVVYRQLDR
+881 EIVVYRQLDE

-897 SALMLNETG
+897 SELMLNETG
-906 SRLHERNIGLALTES
+906 SRLHEKEIGLALTES
-921 VMAHLQKEGFDQAW
+921 VLAHLQKEGFDQAW

-956 LTGEIGEGETALV
+956 LMGEIDEGETALV
-969 DFNAE
+969 DFDKEKE
-974 EAKVFVSKFSSV
+974 EVLVSKFSSES
-986 NDDPRCVYK
+986 DQYVYK

-1000 VEKKPVDV
+1000 EGKKSVDI
-1008 ISNRPTNKTPKLDT
+1008 ISNRPTNQTNIDT
-1022 TNDVE
+1022 TNDIELV
-1027 FV
+1027 

>member
-1 MMLTFSKPSGLNSSQ
+1 MVTS
-16 KIFLPSSLSSKLKN
+16 ILPSSLSSKTALRTSGQKKSTN
-30 KNGGRGVGRVVVKRR
+30 IYSKSGSRRIVIKRR
-45 TITKRNDENN
+45 RGQANQ
-55 KISAVFERFTERAI
+55 ISAVFERFTERAI

-74 AQLEAKENPSLTE
+74 AQLEAKENASLTE
-87 VTPACLVI
+87 VTPSCLVI

-110 NTGVSVGR
+110 KTGVSVGR
-118 AREVLKDIAAASASA
+118 AREVLKDIAAAKSASGP
-133 SASLDDDDSDDDAK
+133 LDDGDD
-147 KEKPSPKPAARS
+147 KEKSSKPAAARS
-159 RPIAPGKK
+159 RPISPGKR

-188 LELSETMNIGYI
+188 LELSETMNVGYI

-233 NAANAK
+233 NAATAK
-239 LEADGEL
+239 LKADGEL
-246 TGSTS
+246 TGSTTS
-251 SSMSGDNN
+251 STSGDN
-259 SNNNNNN
+259 SNNTNNSA
-266 KTGLQAKRPYQS
+266 TGLQAKRPYQS
-278 NTQQGKLVQ
+278 NTNQGKLTQ
-287 DDPAQHAGAGAKES
+287 AGAQHADAEAQNS

-309 LTEKARSGK
+309 LTEKARVGQ
-318 VDPVIGREE
+318 VDPVIGRES
-327 EVTRCIQILA
+327 EVERCVQVLA
-337 RKSKNNPI
+337 RRSKNNPI

-353 KTAIAEGLAQRIVA
+353 KTAIAEGLAQRIVKG
-367 CDVPSHLLGKRV
+367 DVPEFLLEKRV

-393 RGELESRVKEILQEV
+393 RGELEQRVKDILQEC
-408 ADDKDIILVV
+408 ANNDDVILVI

-465 QKDPALER
+465 EKDAALDR

-480 EEPTEE
+480 EEPSLE
-486 EAVEILF
+486 EAEEILF
-493 GIRHKFE
+493 GLRQRYESF
-500 YHHNCTVTDEA
+500 HNCSFTDEA
-511 IRAAVRISSRYI
+511 VRAAVRISARYI
-523 SDRFLPDKA
+523 SDRYLPDKA
-532 IDLMD
+532 IDLLD
-537 EAGSRAKMLSYE
+537 EAGSRAKMLSFE
-549 KGQKAI
+549 KRQKSI
-555 AEAKRLEKESG
+555 DEAKRLQEENG
-566 KEEVITAPNAELISL
+566 KEEVFIAPNPELMSL

-610 ELEVTERLEAMDVN
+610 ELEVTECLESMDVN

-631 KSNENLIV
+631 KSSENVIV
-639 TEKEIAE
+639 TDDEIAE
-646 VATAWTRIPVTK
+646 VATAWTRVPVTK
-658 MTSDES
+658 MSMDES
-664 VILQDI
+664 VVLQDI

-678 IGQDVAVQAV
+678 IGQDVAVQAI

-732 DEESMIRLDMSE
+732 DEEAMIRLDMSE

-811 GRVTSFRNTIIIIT
+811 GRVTSFKNTIIIIT
-825 SNVGSSVISKNGG
+825 SNVGSQVISKNGG

-843 DLSAFEENPGEAAYN
+843 DLSAFDENPGEAAYN

-870 HFRPEFLNRLD
+870 FFRPEFLNRLD
-881 EIVVYRQLDR
+881 EIVVYRQLDE

-897 SALMLNETG
+897 SELMLNETG
-906 SRLHERNIGLALTES
+906 SRLHEKEIGLALTES
-921 VMAHLQKEGFDQAW
+921 VLAHLQKEGFDQAW

-956 LTGEIGEGETALV
+956 LMGEIDEGETALV
-969 DFNAE
+969 DFDKEKE
-974 EAKVFVSKFSSV
+974 EVLVSKFSSES
-986 NDDPRCVYK
+986 DQYVYK

-1000 VEKKPVDV
+1000 EGKKSVDI
-1008 ISNRPTNKTPKLDT
+1008 ISNRPTNQTNIDT
-1022 TNDVE
+1022 TNDIELV
-1027 FV
+1027 

>member
-1 MMLTFSKPSGLNSSQ
+1 MLTSKTTSFLNSSSRASNRGGQ
-16 KIFLPSSLSSKLKN
+16 KIITTTRTN
-30 KNGGRGVGRVVVKRR
+30 HRNGGRRCVGIVKRR
-45 TITKRNDENN
+45 RGEHR
-55 KISAVFERFTERAI
+55 ISAVFERFTERAI

-110 NTGVSVGR
+110 KTGVSVGR
-118 AREVLKDIAAASASA
+118 AREVLKEIAAASAS
-133 SASLDDDDSDDDAK
+133 LDEDDDKNDENK
-147 KEKPSPKPAARS
+147 TKPSTKPSRS

-239 LEADGEL
+239 LKADGEL
-246 TGSTS
+246 TGSTT

-259 SNNNNNN
+259 SNNNNNTG
-266 KTGLQAKRPYQS
+266 TGLKAKRPYQS
-278 NTQQGKLVQ
+278 NTQGGKLTQ
-287 DDPAQHAGAGAKES
+287 DPAQHAGAEGQKS

-309 LTEKARSGK
+309 LTEKARDGK
-318 VDPVIGREE
+318 VDPVIGRTE
-327 EVTRCIQILA
+327 EVERCVQVLA
-337 RKSKNNPI
+337 RRSKNNPI

-353 KTAIAEGLAQRIVA
+353 KTAIAEGLAQRIVKG
-367 CDVPSHLLGKRV
+367 DVPEFLLEKRV

-393 RGELESRVKEILQEV
+393 RGELEQRVKDILQEC
-408 ADDKDIILVV
+408 ADDKDIILVI

-465 QKDPALER
+465 EKDAALER
-473 RFQPIIV
+473 RFQPVIV
-480 EEPTEE
+480 EEPSEE
-486 EAVEILF
+486 EAEEILF
-493 GIRHKFE
+493 GLRQRYESF
-500 YHHNCTVTDEA
+500 HNCSFTDEA
-511 IRAAVRISSRYI
+511 VRAAVRISARYI
-523 SDRFLPDKA
+523 SDRYLPDKA
-532 IDLMD
+532 IDLLD

-549 KGQKAI
+549 KRQKSI
-555 AEAKRLEKESG
+555 EEAKRLKKESG
-566 KEEVITAPNAELISL
+566 KEEVFTAPNAELMSL
-581 WQEHKSI
+581 WQEHKNI
-588 TLAKNQAAEAGLFEE
+588 TLAKNQAAGAGLFEE

-610 ELEVTERLEAMDVN
+610 ELEVAERLEAMDVS
-624 AKGLSLT
+624 AKGLSLS
-631 KSNENLIV
+631 KSSDHVIV
-639 TEKEIAE
+639 TDNEIAE
-646 VATAWTRIPVTK
+646 VATAWTRVPVTK
-658 MTSDES
+658 MSVDES
-664 VILQDI
+664 LVLQDI

-678 IGQDVAVQAV
+678 IGQDIAVQAI

-732 DEESMIRLDMSE
+732 DEDAMIRLDMSE

-811 GRVTSFRNTIIIIT
+811 GRVTSFKNTIIIIT
-825 SNVGSSVISKNGG
+825 SNVGSQVISKNGG

-843 DLSAFEENPGEAAYN
+843 DLSAFDENPGEAAYN

-870 HFRPEFLNRLD
+870 FFRPEFLNRLD
-881 EIVVYRQLDR
+881 EIVVYRQLDK

-897 SALMLNETG
+897 CELMLNETG
-906 SRLHERNIGLALTES
+906 SRLHEKEIGLALTES
-921 VMAHLQKEGFDQAW
+921 VMAHLQNEGFDQAW

-942 AVQQIIDDNVAEAV
+942 AVQQIIDDNIAEAV
-956 LTGEIGEGETALV
+956 LSGEICEGETALV
-969 DFNAE
+969 DFDAE
-974 EAKVFVSKFSSV
+974 EAKVFVSKFAVES
-986 NDDPRCVYK
+986 DQCVYK
-995 YEAPV
+995 YEAPIV
-1000 VEKKPVDV
+1000 KKKSVDI
-1008 ISNRPTNKTPKLDT
+1008 ISNRPTTKNVDT

>member
-1 MMLTFSKPSGLNSSQ
+1 MVTS
-16 KIFLPSSLSSKLKN
+16 ILPSSLSSKTALRTSGQKKSTN
-30 KNGGRGVGRVVVKRR
+30 IYSKSGSRRIVIKRR
-45 TITKRNDENN
+45 RGQANQ
-55 KISAVFERFTERAI
+55 ISAVFERFTERAI

-74 AQLEAKENPSLTE
+74 AQLEAKENASLTE
-87 VTPACLVI
+87 VTPSCLVI

-110 NTGVSVGR
+110 KTGVSVGR
-118 AREVLKDIAAASASA
+118 AREVLKDIAAAKSASGP
-133 SASLDDDDSDDDAK
+133 LDDGDD
-147 KEKPSPKPAARS
+147 KEKSSKPAAARS
-159 RPIAPGKK
+159 RPISPGKR

-188 LELSETMNIGYI
+188 LELSETMNVGYI

-233 NAANAK
+233 NAATAK
-239 LEADGEL
+239 LKADGEL
-246 TGSTS
+246 TGSTTS
-251 SSMSGDNN
+251 STSGDN
-259 SNNNNNN
+259 SNNTNNSA
-266 KTGLQAKRPYQS
+266 TGLQAKRPYQS
-278 NTQQGKLVQ
+278 NTNQGKLTQ
-287 DDPAQHAGAGAKES
+287 AGAQHADAEAQNS

-309 LTEKARSGK
+309 LTEKARVGQ
-318 VDPVIGREE
+318 VDPVIGRES
-327 EVTRCIQILA
+327 EVERCVQVLA
-337 RKSKNNPI
+337 RRSKNNPI

-353 KTAIAEGLAQRIVA
+353 KTAIAEGLAQRIVKG
-367 CDVPSHLLGKRV
+367 DVPEFLLEKRV

-393 RGELESRVKEILQEV
+393 RGELEQRVKDILQEC
-408 ADDKDIILVV
+408 ANNDDVILVI

-465 QKDPALER
+465 EKDAALDR

-480 EEPTEE
+480 EEPSLE
-486 EAVEILF
+486 EAEEILF
-493 GIRHKFE
+493 GLRQRYESF
-500 YHHNCTVTDEA
+500 HNCSFTDEA
-511 IRAAVRISSRYI
+511 VRAAVRISARYI
-523 SDRFLPDKA
+523 SDRYLPDKA
-532 IDLMD
+532 IDLLD
-537 EAGSRAKMLSYE
+537 EAGSRAKMLSFE
-549 KGQKAI
+549 KRQKSI
-555 AEAKRLEKESG
+555 DEAKRLQEENG
-566 KEEVITAPNAELISL
+566 KEEVFIAPNPELMSL

-610 ELEVTERLEAMDVN
+610 ELEVTECLEAMDVN
-624 AKGLSLT
+624 TKGLSLT
-631 KSNENLIV
+631 KSSANVIV
-639 TEKEIAE
+639 TDDEIAE
-646 VATAWTRIPVTK
+646 VATAWTRVPVTK
-658 MTSDES
+658 MSMDES
-664 VILQDI
+664 VVLQDI

-678 IGQDVAVQAV
+678 IGQDVAVQAI

-732 DEESMIRLDMSE
+732 DEEAMIRLDMSE

-811 GRVTSFRNTIIIIT
+811 GRVTSFKNTIIIIT
-825 SNVGSSVISKNGG
+825 SNVGSQVISKNGG

-843 DLSAFEENPGEAAYN
+843 DLSAFDENPGEAAYN

-870 HFRPEFLNRLD
+870 FFRPEFLNRLD
-881 EIVVYRQLDR
+881 EIVVYRQLDE

-897 SALMLNETG
+897 SELMLNETG
-906 SRLHERNIGLALTES
+906 SRLHEKEIGLALTES
-921 VMAHLQKEGFDQAW
+921 VLAHLQKEGFDQAW

-956 LTGEIGEGETALV
+956 LMGEIDEGETALV
-969 DFNAE
+969 DFDKEKE
-974 EAKVFVSKFSSV
+974 EVLVSKFSSES
-986 NDDPRCVYK
+986 DQYVYK

-1000 VEKKPVDV
+1000 EGKKSVDI
-1008 ISNRPTNKTPKLDT
+1008 ISNRPTNQTNIDT
-1022 TNDVE
+1022 TNDIELV
-1027 FV
+1027 

>member
-1 MMLTFSKPSGLNSSQ
+1 MVTS
-16 KIFLPSSLSSKLKN
+16 ILPSSLSSKTALRTSGQKN
-30 KNGGRGVGRVVVKRR
+30 VSNNNIYSKSGSRRRIVIKRR
-45 TITKRNDENN
+45 RGQANQ
-55 KISAVFERFTERAI
+55 ISAVFERFTERAI

-74 AQLEAKENPSLTE
+74 AQLEAKENASLTE
-87 VTPACLVI
+87 VTPSCLVI

-110 NTGVSVGR
+110 KTGVSVGR
-118 AREVLKDIAAASASA
+118 AREVLKDIAAAKSASGP
-133 SASLDDDDSDDDAK
+133 LDDGDD
-147 KEKPSPKPAARS
+147 KEKSSKPAAARS
-159 RPIAPGKK
+159 RPISPGKR

-188 LELSETMNIGYI
+188 LELSETMNVGYI

-233 NAANAK
+233 NAATAK
-239 LEADGEL
+239 LKADGEL
-246 TGSTS
+246 TGSTTS
-251 SSMSGDNN
+251 STSGDN
-259 SNNNNNN
+259 SNNTNNSA
-266 KTGLQAKRPYQS
+266 TGLQAKRPYQS
-278 NTQQGKLVQ
+278 NTNQGKLTQ
-287 DDPAQHAGAGAKES
+287 AGAQHADAEAQNS

-309 LTEKARSGK
+309 LTEKARVGQ
-318 VDPVIGREE
+318 VDPVIGRES
-327 EVTRCIQILA
+327 EVERCVQVLA
-337 RKSKNNPI
+337 RRSKNNPI

-353 KTAIAEGLAQRIVA
+353 KTAIAEGLAQRIVKG
-367 CDVPSHLLGKRV
+367 DVPEFLLEKRV

-393 RGELESRVKEILQEV
+393 RGELEQRVKDILQEC
-408 ADDKDIILVV
+408 ANNDDVILVI

-465 QKDPALER
+465 EKDAALDR

-480 EEPTEE
+480 EEPSLE
-486 EAVEILF
+486 EAEEILF
-493 GIRHKFE
+493 GLRQRYESF
-500 YHHNCTVTDEA
+500 HNCSFTDEA
-511 IRAAVRISSRYI
+511 VRAAVRISARYI
-523 SDRFLPDKA
+523 SDRYLPDKA
-532 IDLMD
+532 IDLLD
-537 EAGSRAKMLSYE
+537 EAGSRAKMLSFE
-549 KGQKAI
+549 KRQKSI
-555 AEAKRLEKESG
+555 DEAKRLQEENG
-566 KEEVITAPNAELISL
+566 KEEVFIAPNPELMSL

-610 ELEVTERLEAMDVN
+610 ELEVTECLEAMDVN

-631 KSNENLIV
+631 KSSENVIV
-639 TEKEIAE
+639 TDDEIAE
-646 VATAWTRIPVTK
+646 VATAWTRVPVTK
-658 MTSDES
+658 MSMDES
-664 VILQDI
+664 VVLQDI

-678 IGQDVAVQAV
+678 IGQDVAVQAI

-732 DEESMIRLDMSE
+732 DEEAMIRLDMSE

-811 GRVTSFRNTIIIIT
+811 GRVTSFKNTIIIIT
-825 SNVGSSVISKNGG
+825 SNVGSQVISKNGG

-843 DLSAFEENPGEAAYN
+843 DLSAFDENPGEAAYN

-870 HFRPEFLNRLD
+870 FFRPEFLNRLD
-881 EIVVYRQLDR
+881 EIVVYRQLDE

-897 SALMLNETG
+897 SELMLNETG
-906 SRLHERNIGLALTES
+906 SRLHEKEIGLALTES
-921 VMAHLQKEGFDQAW
+921 VLAHLQKEGFDQAW

-956 LTGEIGEGETALV
+956 LMGEIDEGETALV
-969 DFNAE
+969 DFDKEKE
-974 EAKVFVSKFSSV
+974 EVLVSKFSSES
-986 NDDPRCVYK
+986 DQYVYK

-1000 VEKKPVDV
+1000 EGKKSVDI
-1008 ISNRPTNKTPKLDT
+1008 ISNRPTNQTNIDT
-1022 TNDVE
+1022 TNDIELV
-1027 FV
+1027 

>member
-1 MMLTFSKPSGLNSSQ
+1 MVTS
-16 KIFLPSSLSSKLKN
+16 ILPSSLSSKTALRTSGQKKSTN
-30 KNGGRGVGRVVVKRR
+30 IYSKSGSRRIVIKRR
-45 TITKRNDENN
+45 RGQANQ
-55 KISAVFERFTERAI
+55 ISAVFERFTERAI

-74 AQLEAKENPSLTE
+74 AQLEAKENASLTE
-87 VTPACLVI
+87 VTPSCLVI

-110 NTGVSVGR
+110 KTGVSVGR
-118 AREVLKDIAAASASA
+118 AREVLKDIAAAKSASGP
-133 SASLDDDDSDDDAK
+133 LDDGDD
-147 KEKPSPKPAARS
+147 KEKSSKPAAARS
-159 RPIAPGKK
+159 RPISPGKR

-188 LELSETMNIGYI
+188 LELSETMNVGYI

-223 KLGIDRTVLR
+223 KLDIDRTVLR
-233 NAANAK
+233 NAATAK
-239 LEADGEL
+239 LKADGEL
-246 TGSTS
+246 TGSTTS
-251 SSMSGDNN
+251 STSGDN
-259 SNNNNNN
+259 SNNTNNSA
-266 KTGLQAKRPYQS
+266 TGLQAKRPYQS
-278 NTQQGKLVQ
+278 NTNQGKLTQ
-287 DDPAQHAGAGAKES
+287 AGAQHADAEAQNS

-309 LTEKARSGK
+309 LTEKARVGQ
-318 VDPVIGREE
+318 VDPVIGRES
-327 EVTRCIQILA
+327 EVERCVQVLA
-337 RKSKNNPI
+337 RRSKNNPI

-353 KTAIAEGLAQRIVA
+353 KTAIAEGLAQRIVKG
-367 CDVPSHLLGKRV
+367 DVPEFLLEKRV

-393 RGELESRVKEILQEV
+393 RGELEQRVKDILQEC
-408 ADDKDIILVV
+408 ANNDDIILVI

-465 QKDPALER
+465 EKDAALDR

-480 EEPTEE
+480 EEPSLE
-486 EAVEILF
+486 EAEEILF
-493 GIRHKFE
+493 GLRQRYESF
-500 YHHNCTVTDEA
+500 HNCSFTDEA
-511 IRAAVRISSRYI
+511 VRAAVRISARYI
-523 SDRFLPDKA
+523 SDRYLPDKA
-532 IDLMD
+532 IDLLD
-537 EAGSRAKMLSYE
+537 EAGSRAKMLSFE
-549 KGQKAI
+549 KRQKSI
-555 AEAKRLEKESG
+555 DEAKRLQEENG
-566 KEEVITAPNAELISL
+566 KEEVFIAPNPELMSL

-610 ELEVTERLEAMDVN
+610 ELEVTECLESMDVN

-631 KSNENLIV
+631 KSSENVIV
-639 TEKEIAE
+639 TDDEIAE
-646 VATAWTRIPVTK
+646 VATAWTRVPVTK
-658 MTSDES
+658 MSMDES
-664 VILQDI
+664 VVLQDI

-678 IGQDVAVQAV
+678 IGQDVAVQAI

-732 DEESMIRLDMSE
+732 DEEAMIRLDMSE

-811 GRVTSFRNTIIIIT
+811 GRVTSFKNTIIIIT
-825 SNVGSSVISKNGG
+825 SNVGSQVISKNGG

-843 DLSAFEENPGEAAYN
+843 DLSAFDENPGEAAYN

-870 HFRPEFLNRLD
+870 FFRPEFLNRLD
-881 EIVVYRQLDR
+881 EIVVYRQLDE

-897 SALMLNETG
+897 SELMLNETG
-906 SRLHERNIGLALTES
+906 SRLHEKEIGLALTES
-921 VMAHLQKEGFDQAW
+921 VLAHLQKEGFDQAW

-956 LTGEIGEGETALV
+956 LMGEIDEGETALV
-969 DFNAE
+969 DFDKEKE
-974 EAKVFVSKFSSV
+974 EVLVSKFSSES
-986 NDDPRCVYK
+986 DQYVYK

-1000 VEKKPVDV
+1000 EGKKSVDI
-1008 ISNRPTNKTPKLDT
+1008 ISNRPTNQTNIDT
-1022 TNDVE
+1022 TNDIELV
-1027 FV
+1027 

>member
-1 MMLTFSKPSGLNSSQ
+1 MVTS
-16 KIFLPSSLSSKLKN
+16 ILPSSLSSKTALRTSGQKKSTN
-30 KNGGRGVGRVVVKRR
+30 IYSKSGSRRIVIKRR
-45 TITKRNDENN
+45 RGQANQ
-55 KISAVFERFTERAI
+55 ISAVFERFTERAI
-69 KSVML
+69 KSVMF
-74 AQLEAKENPSLTE
+74 AQLEAKENASLTE
-87 VTPACLVI
+87 VTPSCLVI

-110 NTGVSVGR
+110 KTGVSVGR
-118 AREVLKDIAAASASA
+118 AREVLKDIAAAKSASGP
-133 SASLDDDDSDDDAK
+133 LDDGDD
-147 KEKPSPKPAARS
+147 KEKSSKPAAARS
-159 RPIAPGKK
+159 RPISPGKR

-188 LELSETMNIGYI
+188 LELSETMNVGYI

-233 NAANAK
+233 NAATAK
-239 LEADGEL
+239 LKADGEL
-246 TGSTS
+246 TGSTTS
-251 SSMSGDNN
+251 STSGDN
-259 SNNNNNN
+259 SNNTNNSA
-266 KTGLQAKRPYQS
+266 TGLQAKRPYQS
-278 NTQQGKLVQ
+278 NTNQGKLTQ
-287 DDPAQHAGAGAKES
+287 AGAQHADAEAQNS

-309 LTEKARSGK
+309 LTEKARVGQ
-318 VDPVIGREE
+318 VDPVIGRES
-327 EVTRCIQILA
+327 EVERCVQVLA
-337 RKSKNNPI
+337 RRSKNNPI

-353 KTAIAEGLAQRIVA
+353 KTAIAEGLAQRIVKG
-367 CDVPSHLLGKRV
+367 DVPEFLLEKRV

-393 RGELESRVKEILQEV
+393 RGELEQRVKDILQEC
-408 ADDKDIILVV
+408 ANNDDVILVI

-465 QKDPALER
+465 EKDAALDR

-480 EEPTEE
+480 EEPSLE
-486 EAVEILF
+486 EAEEILF
-493 GIRHKFE
+493 GLRQRYESF
-500 YHHNCTVTDEA
+500 HNCSFTDEA
-511 IRAAVRISSRYI
+511 VRAAVRISARYI
-523 SDRFLPDKA
+523 SDRYLPDKA
-532 IDLMD
+532 IDLLD
-537 EAGSRAKMLSYE
+537 EAGSRAKMLSFE
-549 KGQKAI
+549 KRQKSI
-555 AEAKRLEKESG
+555 DEAKRLQEENG
-566 KEEVITAPNAELISL
+566 KEEVFIAPNPELMSL

-610 ELEVTERLEAMDVN
+610 ELEVTECLESMDVN

-631 KSNENLIV
+631 KSSENVIV
-639 TEKEIAE
+639 TDDEIAE
-646 VATAWTRIPVTK
+646 VATAWTRVPVTK
-658 MTSDES
+658 MSMDES
-664 VILQDI
+664 VVLQDI

-678 IGQDVAVQAV
+678 IGQDVAVQAI

-732 DEESMIRLDMSE
+732 DEEAMIRLDMSE

-811 GRVTSFRNTIIIIT
+811 GRVTSFKNTIIIIT
-825 SNVGSSVISKNGG
+825 SNVGSQVISKNGG

-843 DLSAFEENPGEAAYN
+843 DLSAFDENPGEAAYN

-870 HFRPEFLNRLD
+870 FFRPEFLNRLD
-881 EIVVYRQLDR
+881 EIVVYRQLDE

-897 SALMLNETG
+897 SELMLNETG
-906 SRLHERNIGLALTES
+906 SRLHEKEIGLALTES
-921 VMAHLQKEGFDQAW
+921 VLAHLQKEGFDQAW

-956 LTGEIGEGETALV
+956 LMGEIDEGETALV
-969 DFNAE
+969 DFDKEKE
-974 EAKVFVSKFSSV
+974 EVLVSKFSSES
-986 NDDPRCVYK
+986 DQYVYK

-1000 VEKKPVDV
+1000 EGKKSVDI
-1008 ISNRPTNKTPKLDT
+1008 ISNRPTNQTNIDT
-1022 TNDVE
+1022 TNDIELV
-1027 FV
+1027 

>member
-1 MMLTFSKPSGLNSSQ
+1 MVTS
-16 KIFLPSSLSSKLKN
+16 ILPSSLSSKTALRTSGQKN
-30 KNGGRGVGRVVVKRR
+30 VSNNNIYSKSGSRRRIVIKRR
-45 TITKRNDENN
+45 RGQANQ
-55 KISAVFERFTERAI
+55 ISAVFERFTERAI

-74 AQLEAKENPSLTE
+74 AQLEAKENASLTE
-87 VTPACLVI
+87 VTPSCLVI

-110 NTGVSVGR
+110 KTGVSVGR
-118 AREVLKDIAAASASA
+118 AREVLKDIAAAKSASGP
-133 SASLDDDDSDDDAK
+133 LDDGDD
-147 KEKPSPKPAARS
+147 KEKSSKPAAARS
-159 RPIAPGKK
+159 RPISPGKR

-188 LELSETMNIGYI
+188 LELSETMNVGYI

-233 NAANAK
+233 NAATAK
-239 LEADGEL
+239 LKADGEL
-246 TGSTS
+246 TGSTTS
-251 SSMSGDNN
+251 STSGDN
-259 SNNNNNN
+259 SNNTNNSA
-266 KTGLQAKRPYQS
+266 TGLQAKRPYQS
-278 NTQQGKLVQ
+278 NTNQGKLTQ
-287 DDPAQHAGAGAKES
+287 AGAQHADAEAQNS

-309 LTEKARSGK
+309 LTEKARVGQ
-318 VDPVIGREE
+318 VDPVIGRES
-327 EVTRCIQILA
+327 EVERCVQVLA
-337 RKSKNNPI
+337 RRSKNNPI

-353 KTAIAEGLAQRIVA
+353 KTAIAEGLAQRIVKG
-367 CDVPSHLLGKRV
+367 DVPEFLLEKRV

-393 RGELESRVKEILQEV
+393 RGELEQRVKDILQEC
-408 ADDKDIILVV
+408 ANNDDVILVI

-465 QKDPALER
+465 EKDAALDR

-480 EEPTEE
+480 EEPSLE
-486 EAVEILF
+486 EAEEILF
-493 GIRHKFE
+493 GLRQRYESF
-500 YHHNCTVTDEA
+500 HNCSFTDEA
-511 IRAAVRISSRYI
+511 VRAAVRISARYI
-523 SDRFLPDKA
+523 SDRYLPDKA
-532 IDLMD
+532 IDLLD
-537 EAGSRAKMLSYE
+537 EAGSRAKMLSFE
-549 KGQKAI
+549 KRQKSI
-555 AEAKRLEKESG
+555 DEAKRLQEENG
-566 KEEVITAPNAELISL
+566 KEEVFIAPNPELMSL

-610 ELEVTERLEAMDVN
+610 ELEVTECLESMDVN

-631 KSNENLIV
+631 KSSENVIV
-639 TEKEIAE
+639 TDDEIAE
-646 VATAWTRIPVTK
+646 VATAWTRVPVTK
-658 MTSDES
+658 MSMDES
-664 VILQDI
+664 VVLQDI

-678 IGQDVAVQAV
+678 IGQDVAVQAI

-732 DEESMIRLDMSE
+732 DEEAMIRLDMSE

-811 GRVTSFRNTIIIIT
+811 GRVTSFKNTIIIIT
-825 SNVGSSVISKNGG
+825 SNVGSQVISKNGG

-843 DLSAFEENPGEAAYN
+843 DLSAFDENPGEAAYN

-870 HFRPEFLNRLD
+870 FFRPEFLNRLD
-881 EIVVYRQLDR
+881 EIVVYRQLDE

-897 SALMLNETG
+897 SELMLNETG
-906 SRLHERNIGLALTES
+906 SRLHEKEIGLALTES
-921 VMAHLQKEGFDQAW
+921 VLAHLQKEGFDQAW

-956 LTGEIGEGETALV
+956 LMGEIDEGETALV
-969 DFNAE
+969 DFDKEKE
-974 EAKVFVSKFSSV
+974 EVLVSKFSSES
-986 NDDPRCVYK
+986 DQYVYK

-1000 VEKKPVDV
+1000 EGKKSVDI
-1008 ISNRPTNKTPKLDT
+1008 ISNRPTNQTNIDT
-1022 TNDVE
+1022 TNDIELV
-1027 FV
+1027 

>member
-1 MMLTFSKPSGLNSSQ
+1 MVTS
-16 KIFLPSSLSSKLKN
+16 ILPSSLSSKTALRTSGQKN
-30 KNGGRGVGRVVVKRR
+30 VSNNNIYSKSGSRRRIVIKRR
-45 TITKRNDENN
+45 RGQANQ
-55 KISAVFERFTERAI
+55 ISAVFERFTERAI

-74 AQLEAKENPSLTE
+74 AQLEAKENASLTE
-87 VTPACLVI
+87 VTPSCLVI

-110 NTGVSVGR
+110 KTGVSVGR
-118 AREVLKDIAAASASA
+118 AREVLKDIAAAKSASGP
-133 SASLDDDDSDDDAK
+133 LDDGDD
-147 KEKPSPKPAARS
+147 KEKSSKPAAARS
-159 RPIAPGKK
+159 RPISPGKR

-188 LELSETMNIGYI
+188 LELSDTMNVGYI

-233 NAANAK
+233 NAATAK
-239 LEADGEL
+239 LKADGEL
-246 TGSTS
+246 TGSTTS
-251 SSMSGDNN
+251 STSGDN
-259 SNNNNNN
+259 SNNTNNSA
-266 KTGLQAKRPYQS
+266 TGLQAKRPYQS
-278 NTQQGKLVQ
+278 NTNQGKLTQ
-287 DDPAQHAGAGAKES
+287 AGAQHADAEAQNS

-309 LTEKARSGK
+309 LTEKARVGQ
-318 VDPVIGREE
+318 VDPVIGRES
-327 EVTRCIQILA
+327 EVERCVQVLA
-337 RKSKNNPI
+337 RRSKNNPI

-353 KTAIAEGLAQRIVA
+353 KTAIAEGLAQRIVKG
-367 CDVPSHLLGKRV
+367 DVPEFLLEKRV

-393 RGELESRVKEILQEV
+393 RGELEQRVKDILQEC
-408 ADDKDIILVV
+408 ANNDDVILVI

-465 QKDPALER
+465 EKDAALDR

-480 EEPTEE
+480 EEPSLE
-486 EAVEILF
+486 EAEEILF
-493 GIRHKFE
+493 GLRQRYESF
-500 YHHNCTVTDEA
+500 HNCSFTDEA
-511 IRAAVRISSRYI
+511 VRAAVRISARYI
-523 SDRFLPDKA
+523 SDRYLPDKA
-532 IDLMD
+532 IDLLD
-537 EAGSRAKMLSYE
+537 EAGSRAKMLSFE
-549 KGQKAI
+549 KRQKSI
-555 AEAKRLEKESG
+555 DEAKRLQEENG
-566 KEEVITAPNAELISL
+566 KEEVFIAPNPELMSL

-610 ELEVTERLEAMDVN
+610 ELEVTECLEAMDVN

-631 KSNENLIV
+631 KSSENVIV
-639 TEKEIAE
+639 TDDEIAE
-646 VATAWTRIPVTK
+646 VATAWTRVPVTK
-658 MTSDES
+658 MSMDES
-664 VILQDI
+664 VVLQDI

-678 IGQDVAVQAV
+678 IGQDVAVQAI

-732 DEESMIRLDMSE
+732 DEEAMIRLDMSE

-811 GRVTSFRNTIIIIT
+811 GRVTSFKNTIIIIT
-825 SNVGSSVISKNGG
+825 SNVGSQVISKNGG

-843 DLSAFEENPGEAAYN
+843 DLSAFDENPGEAAYN

-870 HFRPEFLNRLD
+870 FFRPEFLNRLD
-881 EIVVYRQLDR
+881 EIVVYRQLDE

-897 SALMLNETG
+897 SELMLNETG
-906 SRLHERNIGLALTES
+906 SRLHEKEIGLALTES
-921 VMAHLQKEGFDQAW
+921 VLAHLQKQGFDQAW

-956 LTGEIGEGETALV
+956 LMGEIDEGETALV
-969 DFNAE
+969 DFDKEKE
-974 EAKVFVSKFSSV
+974 EVLVSKFSSES
-986 NDDPRCVYK
+986 DQYVYK

-1000 VEKKPVDV
+1000 EGKKSVDI
-1008 ISNRPTNKTPKLDT
+1008 ISNRPTNQTNIDT
-1022 TNDVE
+1022 TNDIELV
-1027 FV
+1027 

>member
-16 KIFLPSSLSSKLKN
+16 KKFLPSSLSSKLKN

-176 FSKGSKVLFQQA
+176 FSNGSKVLFQQA

-239 LEADGEL
+239 FEADGEL

-473 RFQPIIV
+473 RF
-480 EEPTEE
+480 
-486 EAVEILF
+486 
-493 GIRHKFE
+493 
-500 YHHNCTVTDEA
+500 
-511 IRAAVRISSRYI
+511 
-523 SDRFLPDKA
+523 
-532 IDLMD
+532 
-537 EAGSRAKMLSYE
+537 
-549 KGQKAI
+549 
-555 AEAKRLEKESG
+555 
-566 KEEVITAPNAELISL
+566 
-581 WQEHKSI
+581 
-588 TLAKNQAAEAGLFEE
+588 
-603 AATLRKR
+603 
-610 ELEVTERLEAMDVN
+610 
-624 AKGLSLT
+624 
-631 KSNENLIV
+631 
-639 TEKEIAE
+639 
-646 VATAWTRIPVTK
+646 
-658 MTSDES
+658 
-664 VILQDI
+664 
-670 DKKLTKSV
+670 
-678 IGQDVAVQAV
+678 
-688 ARSLRR
+688 
-694 ARCGLAN
+694 
-701 ENRPIA
+701 
-707 SMMFAGPTGV
+707 
-717 GKTELTKALAREYFG
+717 
-732 DEESMIRLDMSE
+732 
-744 YMERHTVSKLIG
+744 
-756 APPGYVG
+756 
-763 FDGGGQL
+763 
-770 TEAVR
+770 
-775 KKPFSVVLFDEIEKA
+775 
-790 HPDVFNVMLQ
+790 
-800 MLEDGRLTDSK
+800 
-811 GRVTSFRNTIIIIT
+811 
-825 SNVGSSVISKNGG
+825 
-838 GGLGF
+838 
-843 DLSAFEENPGEAAYN
+843 
-858 TMRDKVLDEMKN
+858 
-870 HFRPEFLNRLD
+870 
-881 EIVVYRQLDR
+881 
-891 EDVSKI
+891 
-897 SALMLNETG
+897 
-906 SRLHERNIGLALTES
+906 
-921 VMAHLQKEGFDQAW
+921 
-935 GARPMRR
+935 
-942 AVQQIIDDNVAEAV
+942 
-956 LTGEIGEGETALV
+956 
-969 DFNAE
+969 
-974 EAKVFVSKFSSV
+974 
-986 NDDPRCVYK
+986 
-995 YEAPV
+995 
-1000 VEKKPVDV
+1000 
-1008 ISNRPTNKTPKLDT
+1008 
-1022 TNDVE
+1022 
-1027 FV
+1027 

>member
-1 MMLTFSKPSGLNSSQ
+1 MVTS
-16 KIFLPSSLSSKLKN
+16 ILPSSLSSKTALRTSGQKN
-30 KNGGRGVGRVVVKRR
+30 VSNNNIYSKSGSRRRIVIKRR
-45 TITKRNDENN
+45 RGQANQ
-55 KISAVFERFTERAI
+55 ISAVFERFTERAI

-74 AQLEAKENPSLTE
+74 AQLEAKENASLTE
-87 VTPACLVI
+87 VTPSCLVI

-110 NTGVSVGR
+110 KTGVSVGR
-118 AREVLKDIAAASASA
+118 AREVLKDIAAAKSASGP
-133 SASLDDDDSDDDAK
+133 LDDGDD
-147 KEKPSPKPAARS
+147 KEKSSKPAAARS
-159 RPIAPGKK
+159 RPISPGKR

-188 LELSETMNIGYI
+188 LELSETMNVGYI

-233 NAANAK
+233 NAATAK
-239 LEADGEL
+239 LKADGEL
-246 TGSTS
+246 TGSTTS
-251 SSMSGDNN
+251 STSGDN
-259 SNNNNNN
+259 SNNTNNSA
-266 KTGLQAKRPYQS
+266 TGLQAKRPYQS
-278 NTQQGKLVQ
+278 NTNQGKLTQ
-287 DDPAQHAGAGAKES
+287 AGAQHADAEAQNS

-309 LTEKARSGK
+309 LTEKARVGQ
-318 VDPVIGREE
+318 VDPVIGRES
-327 EVTRCIQILA
+327 EVERCVQVLA
-337 RKSKNNPI
+337 RRSKNNPI

-353 KTAIAEGLAQRIVA
+353 KTAIAEGLAQRIVKG
-367 CDVPSHLLGKRV
+367 DVPEFLLEKRV

-393 RGELESRVKEILQEV
+393 RGELEQRVKDILQEC
-408 ADDKDIILVV
+408 ANNDDVILII

-465 QKDPALER
+465 EKDAALDR

-480 EEPTEE
+480 EEPSLE
-486 EAVEILF
+486 EAEEILF
-493 GIRHKFE
+493 GLRQRYESF
-500 YHHNCTVTDEA
+500 HNCSFTDEA
-511 IRAAVRISSRYI
+511 VRAAVRISARYI
-523 SDRFLPDKA
+523 SDRYLPDKA
-532 IDLMD
+532 IDLLD
-537 EAGSRAKMLSYE
+537 EAGSRAKMLSFE
-549 KGQKAI
+549 KRQKSI
-555 AEAKRLEKESG
+555 DEAKRLQEENG
-566 KEEVITAPNAELISL
+566 KEEVFIAPNPELMSL

-610 ELEVTERLEAMDVN
+610 ELEVTECLEAMDVN

-631 KSNENLIV
+631 KSSENVIV
-639 TEKEIAE
+639 TDDEIAE
-646 VATAWTRIPVTK
+646 VATAWTRVPVTK
-658 MTSDES
+658 MSMDES
-664 VILQDI
+664 VVLQDI

-678 IGQDVAVQAV
+678 IGQDVAVQAI

-732 DEESMIRLDMSE
+732 DEEAMIRLDMSE

-811 GRVTSFRNTIIIIT
+811 GRVTSFKNTIIIIT
-825 SNVGSSVISKNGG
+825 SNVGSQVISKNGG

-843 DLSAFEENPGEAAYN
+843 DLSAFDENPGEAAYN

-870 HFRPEFLNRLD
+870 FFRPEFLNRLD
-881 EIVVYRQLDR
+881 EIVVYRQLDE

-897 SALMLNETG
+897 SELMLNETG
-906 SRLHERNIGLALTES
+906 SRLHEKEIGLALTES
-921 VMAHLQKEGFDQAW
+921 VLAHLQKEGFDQAW

-956 LTGEIGEGETALV
+956 LMGEIDEGETALV
-969 DFNAE
+969 DFDKEKE
-974 EAKVFVSKFSSV
+974 EVLVSKFSSES
-986 NDDPRCVYK
+986 DQYVYK

-1000 VEKKPVDV
+1000 EGKKSVDI
-1008 ISNRPTNKTPKLDT
+1008 ISNRPTNQTNIDT
-1022 TNDVE
+1022 TNDIELV
-1027 FV
+1027 

>member
-1 MMLTFSKPSGLNSSQ
+1 MVTS
-16 KIFLPSSLSSKLKN
+16 ILPSSLSSKTALRTSGQKKSTN
-30 KNGGRGVGRVVVKRR
+30 IYSKSGSRRIVIKRR
-45 TITKRNDENN
+45 RGQANQ
-55 KISAVFERFTERAI
+55 ISAVFERFTERAI

-74 AQLEAKENPSLTE
+74 AQLEAKENASLTE
-87 VTPACLVI
+87 VTPSCLVI

-110 NTGVSVGR
+110 KTGVSVGR
-118 AREVLKDIAAASASA
+118 AREVLKDIAAAKSASGP
-133 SASLDDDDSDDDAK
+133 LDDGDD
-147 KEKPSPKPAARS
+147 KEKSSKPAAARS
-159 RPIAPGKK
+159 RPISPGKR

-188 LELSETMNIGYI
+188 LELSETMNVGYI

-233 NAANAK
+233 NAATAK
-239 LEADGEL
+239 LKADGEL
-246 TGSTS
+246 TGSTTS
-251 SSMSGDNN
+251 STSGDN
-259 SNNNNNN
+259 SNNTNNSA
-266 KTGLQAKRPYQS
+266 TGLQAKRPYQS
-278 NTQQGKLVQ
+278 NTNQGKLTQ
-287 DDPAQHAGAGAKES
+287 AGAQHADAEAQNS

-309 LTEKARSGK
+309 LTEKARVGQ
-318 VDPVIGREE
+318 VDPVIGRES
-327 EVTRCIQILA
+327 EVERCVQVLA
-337 RKSKNNPI
+337 RRSKNNPI

-353 KTAIAEGLAQRIVA
+353 KTAIAEGLAQRIVKG
-367 CDVPSHLLGKRV
+367 DVPEFLLEKRV

-393 RGELESRVKEILQEV
+393 RGELEQRVKDILQEC
-408 ADDKDIILVV
+408 ANNDDVILVI

-465 QKDPALER
+465 EKDAALDR

-480 EEPTEE
+480 EEPSLE
-486 EAVEILF
+486 EAEEILF
-493 GIRHKFE
+493 GLRQRYESF
-500 YHHNCTVTDEA
+500 HNCSFTDEA
-511 IRAAVRISSRYI
+511 VRAAVRISARYI
-523 SDRFLPDKA
+523 SDRYLPDKA
-532 IDLMD
+532 IDLLD
-537 EAGSRAKMLSYE
+537 EAGSRAKMLSFE
-549 KGQKAI
+549 KRQKSI
-555 AEAKRLEKESG
+555 DEAKRLQEENG
-566 KEEVITAPNAELISL
+566 KEEVFIAPNPELMSL

-610 ELEVTERLEAMDVN
+610 ELEVTECLESMDVN

-631 KSNENLIV
+631 KSSENVIV
-639 TEKEIAE
+639 TDDEIAE
-646 VATAWTRIPVTK
+646 VATAWTRVPVTK
-658 MTSDES
+658 MSMDES
-664 VILQDI
+664 VVLQDI

-678 IGQDVAVQAV
+678 IGQDVAVQAI

-732 DEESMIRLDMSE
+732 DEEAMIRLDMSE
-744 YMERHTVSKLIG
+744 YMELHTVSKLIG

-811 GRVTSFRNTIIIIT
+811 GRVTSFKNTIIIIT
-825 SNVGSSVISKNGG
+825 SNVGSQVISKNGG

-843 DLSAFEENPGEAAYN
+843 DLSAFDENPGEAAYN

-870 HFRPEFLNRLD
+870 FFRPEFLNRLD
-881 EIVVYRQLDR
+881 EIVVYRQLDE

-897 SALMLNETG
+897 SELMLNETG
-906 SRLHERNIGLALTES
+906 SRLHEKEIGLALTES
-921 VMAHLQKEGFDQAW
+921 VLAHLQKEGFDQAW

-956 LTGEIGEGETALV
+956 LMGEIDEGETALV
-969 DFNAE
+969 DFDKEKE
-974 EAKVFVSKFSSV
+974 EVLVSKFSSES
-986 NDDPRCVYK
+986 DQYVYK

-1000 VEKKPVDV
+1000 EGKKSVDI
-1008 ISNRPTNKTPKLDT
+1008 ISNRPTNQTNIDT
-1022 TNDVE
+1022 TNDIELV
-1027 FV
+1027 

>member
-1 MMLTFSKPSGLNSSQ
+1 MVTS
-16 KIFLPSSLSSKLKN
+16 ILPSSLSSKTALRTSGQKN
-30 KNGGRGVGRVVVKRR
+30 VSNNNIYSKSGSRRRIVIKRR
-45 TITKRNDENN
+45 RGQANQ
-55 KISAVFERFTERAI
+55 ISAVFERFTERAI

-74 AQLEAKENPSLTE
+74 AQLEAKENASLTE
-87 VTPACLVI
+87 VTPSCLVI

-110 NTGVSVGR
+110 KTGVSVGR
-118 AREVLKDIAAASASA
+118 AREVLKDIAAAKSASGP
-133 SASLDDDDSDDDAK
+133 LDDGDD
-147 KEKPSPKPAARS
+147 KEKSSKPAAARS
-159 RPIAPGKK
+159 RPISPGKR

-188 LELSETMNIGYI
+188 LELSETMNVGYI

-233 NAANAK
+233 NAATAK
-239 LEADGEL
+239 LKADGEL
-246 TGSTS
+246 TGSTTS
-251 SSMSGDNN
+251 STSGDN
-259 SNNNNNN
+259 SNNTNNSA
-266 KTGLQAKRPYQS
+266 TGLQAKRPYQS
-278 NTQQGKLVQ
+278 NTNQGKLTQ
-287 DDPAQHAGAGAKES
+287 AGAQHADAEAQNS

-309 LTEKARSGK
+309 LTEKARVGQ
-318 VDPVIGREE
+318 VDPVIGRES
-327 EVTRCIQILA
+327 EVERCVQVLA
-337 RKSKNNPI
+337 RRSKNNPI

-353 KTAIAEGLAQRIVA
+353 KTAIAEGLAQRIVKG
-367 CDVPSHLLGKRV
+367 DVPEFLLEKRV

-393 RGELESRVKEILQEV
+393 RGELEQRVKDILQEC
-408 ADDKDIILVV
+408 ANNDDVILVI

-465 QKDPALER
+465 EKDAALDR

-480 EEPTEE
+480 EEPSLE
-486 EAVEILF
+486 EAEEILF
-493 GIRHKFE
+493 GLRQRYESF
-500 YHHNCTVTDEA
+500 HNCSFTDEA
-511 IRAAVRISSRYI
+511 VRAAVRISARYI
-523 SDRFLPDKA
+523 SDRYLPDKA
-532 IDLMD
+532 IDLLD
-537 EAGSRAKMLSYE
+537 EAGSRAKMLSFE
-549 KGQKAI
+549 KRQKSI
-555 AEAKRLEKESG
+555 DEAKRLQEENG
-566 KEEVITAPNAELISL
+566 KEEVFIAPNPELMSL

-610 ELEVTERLEAMDVN
+610 ELEVTECLEAMDVN

-631 KSNENLIV
+631 KSSENVIV
-639 TEKEIAE
+639 TDDEIAE
-646 VATAWTRIPVTK
+646 VATAWTRVPVTK
-658 MTSDES
+658 MSMDES
-664 VILQDI
+664 VVLQDI

-678 IGQDVAVQAV
+678 IGQDVAVQAI

-732 DEESMIRLDMSE
+732 DEEAMIRLDMSE

-811 GRVTSFRNTIIIIT
+811 GRVTSFKNTIIIIT
-825 SNVGSSVISKNGG
+825 SNVGSQVISKNGG

-843 DLSAFEENPGEAAYN
+843 DLSAFDENPGEAAYN

-870 HFRPEFLNRLD
+870 FFRPEFLNRLD
-881 EIVVYRQLDR
+881 EIVVYRQLDE

-897 SALMLNETG
+897 SELMLNETG
-906 SRLHERNIGLALTES
+906 SRLHEKEIGLALTES
-921 VMAHLQKEGFDQAW
+921 VLAHLQKEGFDQAW

-956 LTGEIGEGETALV
+956 LMGEIDEGETALV
-969 DFNAE
+969 DFDKEKE
-974 EAKVFVSKFSSV
+974 EVLVSKFSSES
-986 NDDPRCVYK
+986 DRYVYK

-1000 VEKKPVDV
+1000 EGKKSVDI
-1008 ISNRPTNKTPKLDT
+1008 ISNRPTNQTNIDT
-1022 TNDVE
+1022 TNDIELV
-1027 FV
+1027 

>member
-1 MMLTFSKPSGLNSSQ
+1 MVTS
-16 KIFLPSSLSSKLKN
+16 ILPSSLSSKTALRTSGQKN
-30 KNGGRGVGRVVVKRR
+30 VSNNNIYSKSGSRRRIVIKRR
-45 TITKRNDENN
+45 RGQANQ
-55 KISAVFERFTERAI
+55 ISAVFERFTERAI

-74 AQLEAKENPSLTE
+74 AQLEAKENASLTE
-87 VTPACLVI
+87 VTPSCLVI

-110 NTGVSVGR
+110 KTGVSVGR
-118 AREVLKDIAAASASA
+118 AREVLKDIAAAKSASGP
-133 SASLDDDDSDDDAK
+133 LDDGDD
-147 KEKPSPKPAARS
+147 KEKSSKPAAARS
-159 RPIAPGKK
+159 RPISPGKR

-188 LELSETMNIGYI
+188 LELSETMNVGYI

-239 LEADGEL
+239 LKADGEL
-246 TGSTS
+246 TGSTTS
-251 SSMSGDNN
+251 STSGDN
-259 SNNNNNN
+259 SNNTNNSA
-266 KTGLQAKRPYQS
+266 TGLQAKRPYQS
-278 NTQQGKLVQ
+278 NTNQGKLTQ
-287 DDPAQHAGAGAKES
+287 AGAQHADAEAQNS

-309 LTEKARSGK
+309 LTEKARVGQ
-318 VDPVIGREE
+318 VDPVIGRES
-327 EVTRCIQILA
+327 EVERCVQVLA
-337 RKSKNNPI
+337 RRSKNNPI

-353 KTAIAEGLAQRIVA
+353 KTAIAEGLAQRIVKG
-367 CDVPSHLLGKRV
+367 DVPEFLLEKRV

-393 RGELESRVKEILQEV
+393 RGELEQRVKDILQEC
-408 ADDKDIILVV
+408 ANNDDVILVI

-465 QKDPALER
+465 EKDAALDR

-480 EEPTEE
+480 EEPSLE
-486 EAVEILF
+486 EAEEILF
-493 GIRHKFE
+493 GLRQRYESF
-500 YHHNCTVTDEA
+500 HNCSFTDEA
-511 IRAAVRISSRYI
+511 VRAAVRISARYI
-523 SDRFLPDKA
+523 SDRYLPDKA
-532 IDLMD
+532 IDLLD
-537 EAGSRAKMLSYE
+537 EAGSRAKMLSFE
-549 KGQKAI
+549 KRQKSI
-555 AEAKRLEKESG
+555 DEAKRLQEENG
-566 KEEVITAPNAELISL
+566 KEEVFIAPNPELMSL

-610 ELEVTERLEAMDVN
+610 ELEVTECLEAMDVN

-631 KSNENLIV
+631 KSSENVIV
-639 TEKEIAE
+639 TDDEIAE
-646 VATAWTRIPVTK
+646 VATAWTRVPVTK
-658 MTSDES
+658 MSMDES
-664 VILQDI
+664 VVLQDI

-678 IGQDVAVQAV
+678 IGQDVAVQAI

-732 DEESMIRLDMSE
+732 DEEAMIRLDMSE

-811 GRVTSFRNTIIIIT
+811 GRVTSFKNTIIIIT
-825 SNVGSSVISKNGG
+825 SNVGSQVISKNGG

-843 DLSAFEENPGEAAYN
+843 DLSAFDENPGEAAYN

-870 HFRPEFLNRLD
+870 FFRPEFLNRLD
-881 EIVVYRQLDR
+881 EIVVYRQLDE

-897 SALMLNETG
+897 SELMLNETG
-906 SRLHERNIGLALTES
+906 SRLHEKEIGLALTES
-921 VMAHLQKEGFDQAW
+921 VLAHLQKEGFDQAW

-956 LTGEIGEGETALV
+956 LMGEIDEGETALV
-969 DFNAE
+969 DFDKEKE
-974 EAKVFVSKFSSV
+974 EVLVSKFSSES
-986 NDDPRCVYK
+986 DQYVYK

-1000 VEKKPVDV
+1000 EGKKSVDI
-1008 ISNRPTNKTPKLDT
+1008 ISNRPTNQTNIDT
-1022 TNDVE
+1022 TNDIELV
-1027 FV
+1027 

>member
-1 MMLTFSKPSGLNSSQ
+1 MVTS
-16 KIFLPSSLSSKLKN
+16 ILPSSLSSKTALRTSGQKKSTN
-30 KNGGRGVGRVVVKRR
+30 IYSKSGSRRIVIKRR
-45 TITKRNDENN
+45 RGQANQ
-55 KISAVFERFTERAI
+55 ISAVFERFTERAI

-74 AQLEAKENPSLTE
+74 AQLEAKENASLTE
-87 VTPACLVI
+87 VTPSCLVI

-110 NTGVSVGR
+110 KTGVSVGR
-118 AREVLKDIAAASASA
+118 AREVLKDIAAAKSASGP
-133 SASLDDDDSDDDAK
+133 LDDGDD
-147 KEKPSPKPAARS
+147 KEKSSKPAAARS
-159 RPIAPGKK
+159 RPISPGKR

-188 LELSETMNIGYI
+188 LELSETMNVGYI

-233 NAANAK
+233 NAATAK
-239 LEADGEL
+239 LKADGEL
-246 TGSTS
+246 TGSTTS
-251 SSMSGDNN
+251 STSGDN
-259 SNNNNNN
+259 SNNTNNSA
-266 KTGLQAKRPYQS
+266 TGLQAKRPYQS
-278 NTQQGKLVQ
+278 NTNQGKLTQ
-287 DDPAQHAGAGAKES
+287 AGAQHADAEAQNS

-309 LTEKARSGK
+309 LTEKARVGQ
-318 VDPVIGREE
+318 VDPVIGRES
-327 EVTRCIQILA
+327 EVERCVQVLA
-337 RKSKNNPI
+337 RRSKNNPI

-353 KTAIAEGLAQRIVA
+353 KTAIAEGLAQRIVKG
-367 CDVPSHLLGKRV
+367 DVPEFLLEKRV

-393 RGELESRVKEILQEV
+393 RGELEQRVKDILQEC
-408 ADDKDIILVV
+408 ANNDDVILVI

-465 QKDPALER
+465 EKDAALDR

-480 EEPTEE
+480 EEPSLE
-486 EAVEILF
+486 EAEEILF
-493 GIRHKFE
+493 GLRQRYESF
-500 YHHNCTVTDEA
+500 HNCSFTDEA
-511 IRAAVRISSRYI
+511 VRAAVRISARYI
-523 SDRFLPDKA
+523 SDRYLPDKA
-532 IDLMD
+532 IDLLD
-537 EAGSRAKMLSYE
+537 EAGSRAKMLSFE
-549 KGQKAI
+549 KRQKSI
-555 AEAKRLEKESG
+555 DEAKRLQEENG
-566 KEEVITAPNAELISL
+566 KEEVFIAPNPELMSL

-610 ELEVTERLEAMDVN
+610 ELEVTECLEAMDVN

-631 KSNENLIV
+631 KSSENVIV
-639 TEKEIAE
+639 TDDEIAE
-646 VATAWTRIPVTK
+646 VATAWTRVPVTK
-658 MTSDES
+658 MSMDES
-664 VILQDI
+664 VVLQDI

-678 IGQDVAVQAV
+678 IGQDVAVQAI

-732 DEESMIRLDMSE
+732 DEEAMIRLDMSE

-811 GRVTSFRNTIIIIT
+811 GRVTSFKNTIIIIT
-825 SNVGSSVISKNGG
+825 SNVGSQVISKNGG

-843 DLSAFEENPGEAAYN
+843 DLSAFDENPGEAAYN

-870 HFRPEFLNRLD
+870 FFRPEFLNRLD
-881 EIVVYRQLDR
+881 EIVVYRQLDE

-897 SALMLNETG
+897 SELMLNETG
-906 SRLHERNIGLALTES
+906 SRLHEKEIGLALTES
-921 VMAHLQKEGFDQAW
+921 VLAHLQKEGFDQAW

-956 LTGEIGEGETALV
+956 LMGEIDEGETALV
-969 DFNAE
+969 DFDKEKE
-974 EAKVFVSKFSSV
+974 EVLVSKFSSES
-986 NDDPRCVYK
+986 DQYVYK

-1000 VEKKPVDV
+1000 EGKKSVDI
-1008 ISNRPTNKTPKLDT
+1008 ISNRPTNQTNIDT
-1022 TNDVE
+1022 TNDIELV
-1027 FV
+1027 

>member
-1 MMLTFSKPSGLNSSQ
+1 MLTS
-16 KIFLPSSLSSKLKN
+16 ILPSSLSSKTALRRSGQKN
-30 KNGGRGVGRVVVKRR
+30 SIYSKSGSRRIVIKRR
-45 TITKRNDENN
+45 RGQANQ
-55 KISAVFERFTERAI
+55 ISAVFERFTERAI

-74 AQLEAKENPSLTE
+74 AQLEAKENASLTE
-87 VTPACLVI
+87 VTPSCLVI

-110 NTGVSVGR
+110 KTGVSVGR
-118 AREVLKDIAAASASA
+118 AREVLKDIAAAKSASGP
-133 SASLDDDDSDDDAK
+133 LDDGDD
-147 KEKPSPKPAARS
+147 KEKSSKPAAARS
-159 RPIAPGKK
+159 RPISPGKR

-188 LELSETMNIGYI
+188 LELSETMNVGYI

-233 NAANAK
+233 NAATAK
-239 LEADGEL
+239 LKADGEL
-246 TGSTS
+246 TGSTTS
-251 SSMSGDNN
+251 STSGDN
-259 SNNNNNN
+259 SNNTNNSA
-266 KTGLQAKRPYQS
+266 TGLQAKRPYQS
-278 NTQQGKLVQ
+278 NTNQGKLTQ
-287 DDPAQHAGAGAKES
+287 AGAQHADAEAQNS

-309 LTEKARSGK
+309 LTEKARVGQ
-318 VDPVIGREE
+318 VDPVIGRES
-327 EVTRCIQILA
+327 EVERCVQVLA
-337 RKSKNNPI
+337 RRSKNNPI

-353 KTAIAEGLAQRIVA
+353 KTAIAEGLAQRIVKG
-367 CDVPSHLLGKRV
+367 DVPEFLLEKRV

-393 RGELESRVKEILQEV
+393 RGELEQRVKDILQEC
-408 ADDKDIILVV
+408 ANNDDVILVI

-465 QKDPALER
+465 EKDAALDR

-480 EEPTEE
+480 EEPSLE
-486 EAVEILF
+486 EAEEILF
-493 GIRHKFE
+493 GLRQRYESF
-500 YHHNCTVTDEA
+500 HNCSFTDEA
-511 IRAAVRISSRYI
+511 VRAAVRISARYI
-523 SDRFLPDKA
+523 SDRYLPDKA
-532 IDLMD
+532 IDLLD
-537 EAGSRAKMLSYE
+537 EAGSRAKMLSFE
-549 KGQKAI
+549 KRQKSI
-555 AEAKRLEKESG
+555 DEAKRLQEENG
-566 KEEVITAPNAELISL
+566 KEEVFIAPNPELMSL

-610 ELEVTERLEAMDVN
+610 ELEVTECLEAMDVN

-631 KSNENLIV
+631 KSSENVIV
-639 TEKEIAE
+639 TDDEIAE
-646 VATAWTRIPVTK
+646 VATAWTRVPVTK
-658 MTSDES
+658 MSMDES
-664 VILQDI
+664 VVLQDI

-678 IGQDVAVQAV
+678 IGQDVAVQAI

-732 DEESMIRLDMSE
+732 DEEAMIRLDMSE

-811 GRVTSFRNTIIIIT
+811 GRVTSFKNTIIIIT
-825 SNVGSSVISKNGG
+825 SNVGSQVISKNGG

-843 DLSAFEENPGEAAYN
+843 DLSAFDENPGEAAYN

-870 HFRPEFLNRLD
+870 FFRPEFLNRLD
-881 EIVVYRQLDR
+881 EIVVYRQLDE

-897 SALMLNETG
+897 SELMLNETG
-906 SRLHERNIGLALTES
+906 SRLHEKEIGLALTES
-921 VMAHLQKEGFDQAW
+921 VLAHLQKEGFDQAW

-956 LTGEIGEGETALV
+956 LMGEIDEGETALV
-969 DFNAE
+969 DFDKEKE
-974 EAKVFVSKFSSV
+974 EILVSKFSSES
-986 NDDPRCVYK
+986 DQYVYK

-1000 VEKKPVDV
+1000 EGKKSVDI
-1008 ISNRPTNKTPKLDT
+1008 ISNRPTNQTNIDT
-1022 TNDVE
+1022 TNDIELV
-1027 FV
+1027 

>member
-1 MMLTFSKPSGLNSSQ
+1 MVTS
-16 KIFLPSSLSSKLKN
+16 ILPSSLSSKTALRTSGQKKSTN
-30 KNGGRGVGRVVVKRR
+30 IYSKSGSRRIVIKRR
-45 TITKRNDENN
+45 RGQANQ
-55 KISAVFERFTERAI
+55 ISAVFERFTERAI

-74 AQLEAKENPSLTE
+74 AQLEAKENASLTE
-87 VTPACLVI
+87 VTPSCLVI
-95 GLMVEAKDDGEHGFL
+95 GLMVGAKDDGEHGFL
-110 NTGVSVGR
+110 KTGVSVGR
-118 AREVLKDIAAASASA
+118 AREVLKDIAAAKSASGP
-133 SASLDDDDSDDDAK
+133 LDDGDD
-147 KEKPSPKPAARS
+147 KEKSSKPAAARS
-159 RPIAPGKK
+159 RPISPGKR

-188 LELSETMNIGYI
+188 LELSETMNVGYI

-233 NAANAK
+233 NAATAK
-239 LEADGEL
+239 LKADGEL
-246 TGSTS
+246 TGSTTS
-251 SSMSGDNN
+251 STSGDN
-259 SNNNNNN
+259 SNNTNNSA
-266 KTGLQAKRPYQS
+266 TGLQAKRPYQS
-278 NTQQGKLVQ
+278 NTNQGKLTQ
-287 DDPAQHAGAGAKES
+287 AGAQHADAEAQNS

-309 LTEKARSGK
+309 LTEKARVGQ
-318 VDPVIGREE
+318 VDPVIGRES
-327 EVTRCIQILA
+327 EVERCVQVLA
-337 RKSKNNPI
+337 RRSKNNPI

-353 KTAIAEGLAQRIVA
+353 KTAIAEGLAQRIVKG
-367 CDVPSHLLGKRV
+367 DVPEFLLEKRV

-393 RGELESRVKEILQEV
+393 RGELEQRVKDILQEC
-408 ADDKDIILVV
+408 ANNDDVILVI

-465 QKDPALER
+465 EKDAALDR

-480 EEPTEE
+480 EEPSLE
-486 EAVEILF
+486 EAEEILF
-493 GIRHKFE
+493 GLRQRYESF
-500 YHHNCTVTDEA
+500 HNCSFTDEA
-511 IRAAVRISSRYI
+511 VRAAVRISARYI
-523 SDRFLPDKA
+523 SDRYLPDKA
-532 IDLMD
+532 IDLLD
-537 EAGSRAKMLSYE
+537 EAGSRAKMLSFE
-549 KGQKAI
+549 KRQKSI
-555 AEAKRLEKESG
+555 DEAKRLQEENG
-566 KEEVITAPNAELISL
+566 KEEVFIAPNPELMSL

-610 ELEVTERLEAMDVN
+610 ELEVTECLESMDVN

-631 KSNENLIV
+631 KSSENVIV
-639 TEKEIAE
+639 TDDEIAE
-646 VATAWTRIPVTK
+646 VATAWTRVPVTK
-658 MTSDES
+658 MSMDES
-664 VILQDI
+664 VVLQDI

-678 IGQDVAVQAV
+678 IGQDVAVQAI

-732 DEESMIRLDMSE
+732 DEEAMIRLDMSE

-811 GRVTSFRNTIIIIT
+811 GRVTSFKNTIIIIT
-825 SNVGSSVISKNGG
+825 SNVGSQVISKNGG

-843 DLSAFEENPGEAAYN
+843 DLSAFDENPGEAAYN

-870 HFRPEFLNRLD
+870 FFRPEFLNRLD
-881 EIVVYRQLDR
+881 EIVVYRQLDE

-897 SALMLNETG
+897 SELMLNETG
-906 SRLHERNIGLALTES
+906 SRLHEKEIGLALTES
-921 VMAHLQKEGFDQAW
+921 VLAHLQKEGFDQAW

-956 LTGEIGEGETALV
+956 LMGEIDEGETALV
-969 DFNAE
+969 DFDKEKE
-974 EAKVFVSKFSSV
+974 EVLVSKFSSES
-986 NDDPRCVYK
+986 DQYVYK

-1000 VEKKPVDV
+1000 EGKKSVDI
-1008 ISNRPTNKTPKLDT
+1008 ISNRPTNQTNIDT
-1022 TNDVE
+1022 TNDIELV
-1027 FV
+1027 

>member
-1 MMLTFSKPSGLNSSQ
+1 MVTS
-16 KIFLPSSLSSKLKN
+16 ILPSSLSSKTALRTSGQKN
-30 KNGGRGVGRVVVKRR
+30 SNNNIYSKSGSRRRIVIKRR
-45 TITKRNDENN
+45 RGQANQ
-55 KISAVFERFTERAI
+55 ISAVFERFTERAI

-74 AQLEAKENPSLTE
+74 AQLEAKENASLTE
-87 VTPACLVI
+87 VTPSCLVI

-110 NTGVSVGR
+110 KTGVSVGR
-118 AREVLKDIAAASASA
+118 AREVLKDIAAAKSASGP
-133 SASLDDDDSDDDAK
+133 LDDGDD
-147 KEKPSPKPAARS
+147 KEKSSKPAAARS
-159 RPIAPGKK
+159 RPISPGKR

-188 LELSETMNIGYI
+188 LELSETMNVGYI

-233 NAANAK
+233 NAATAK
-239 LEADGEL
+239 LKADGEL
-246 TGSTS
+246 TGSTTS
-251 SSMSGDNN
+251 STSGDN
-259 SNNNNNN
+259 SNNTNNSA
-266 KTGLQAKRPYQS
+266 TGLQAKRPYQS
-278 NTQQGKLVQ
+278 NTNQGKLTQ
-287 DDPAQHAGAGAKES
+287 AGAQHADAEAQNS

-309 LTEKARSGK
+309 LTEKARVGQ
-318 VDPVIGREE
+318 VDPVIGRES
-327 EVTRCIQILA
+327 EVERCVQVLA
-337 RKSKNNPI
+337 RRSKNNPI

-353 KTAIAEGLAQRIVA
+353 KTAIAEGLAQRIVKG
-367 CDVPSHLLGKRV
+367 DVPEFLLEKRV

-393 RGELESRVKEILQEV
+393 RGELEQRVKDILQEC
-408 ADDKDIILVV
+408 ANNDDVILVI

-465 QKDPALER
+465 EKDAALDR

-480 EEPTEE
+480 EEPSLE
-486 EAVEILF
+486 EAEEILF
-493 GIRHKFE
+493 GLRQRYESF
-500 YHHNCTVTDEA
+500 HNCSFTDEA
-511 IRAAVRISSRYI
+511 VRAAVRISARYI
-523 SDRFLPDKA
+523 SDRYLPDKA
-532 IDLMD
+532 IDLLD
-537 EAGSRAKMLSYE
+537 EAGSRAKMLSFE
-549 KGQKAI
+549 KRQKSI
-555 AEAKRLEKESG
+555 DEAKRLQEENG
-566 KEEVITAPNAELISL
+566 KEEVFIAPNPELMSL

-610 ELEVTERLEAMDVN
+610 ELEVTECLEAMDVN
-624 AKGLSLT
+624 AKGLSVT
-631 KSNENLIV
+631 KSSENVIV
-639 TEKEIAE
+639 TDDEIAE
-646 VATAWTRIPVTK
+646 VATAWTRVPVTK
-658 MTSDES
+658 MSMDES
-664 VILQDI
+664 VVLQDI

-678 IGQDVAVQAV
+678 IGQDVAVQAI

-732 DEESMIRLDMSE
+732 DEEAMIRLDMSE

-811 GRVTSFRNTIIIIT
+811 GRVTSFKNTIIIIT
-825 SNVGSSVISKNGG
+825 SNVGSQVISKNGG

-843 DLSAFEENPGEAAYN
+843 DLSAFDENSGEAAYN
-858 TMRDKVLDEMKN
+858 SMRDKLLDEMKN
-870 HFRPEFLNRLD
+870 FFRPEFLNRLD
-881 EIVVYRQLDR
+881 EIVVYRQLDE

-897 SALMLNETG
+897 SELMLNETG
-906 SRLHERNIGLALTES
+906 SRLHEKEIGLALTES
-921 VMAHLQKEGFDQAW
+921 VLAHLQKEGFDQAW

-956 LTGEIGEGETALV
+956 LMGEIDEGETALV
-969 DFNAE
+969 DFDKEKE
-974 EAKVFVSKFSSV
+974 EVLVSKFSSES
-986 NDDPRCVYK
+986 DQYVYK

-1000 VEKKPVDV
+1000 EGKKSVDV
-1008 ISNRPTNKTPKLDT
+1008 ISNRPTNQTNIDT
-1022 TNDVE
+1022 TNDIELV
-1027 FV
+1027 

>member
-1 MMLTFSKPSGLNSSQ
+1 MVTS
-16 KIFLPSSLSSKLKN
+16 ILPSSLSSKTALRTSGQKN
-30 KNGGRGVGRVVVKRR
+30 STNIYSKSGSRRIVIKRR
-45 TITKRNDENN
+45 RGQANQ
-55 KISAVFERFTERAI
+55 ISAVFERFTERAI

-74 AQLEAKENPSLTE
+74 AQLEAKENASLTE
-87 VTPACLVI
+87 VTPSCLVI

-110 NTGVSVGR
+110 KTGVSVGR
-118 AREVLKDIAAASASA
+118 AREVLKDIAAAKSASGP
-133 SASLDDDDSDDDAK
+133 LDDGDD
-147 KEKPSPKPAARS
+147 KEKSSKPAAARS
-159 RPIAPGKK
+159 RPISPGKR

-188 LELSETMNIGYI
+188 LELSETMNVGYI

-233 NAANAK
+233 NAATAK
-239 LEADGEL
+239 LKADGEL
-246 TGSTS
+246 TGSTTS
-251 SSMSGDNN
+251 STSGDN
-259 SNNNNNN
+259 SNNTNNSA
-266 KTGLQAKRPYQS
+266 TGLQAKRPYQS
-278 NTQQGKLVQ
+278 NTNQGKLTQ
-287 DDPAQHAGAGAKES
+287 AGAQHADAEAQNS

-309 LTEKARSGK
+309 LTEKARVGQ
-318 VDPVIGREE
+318 VDPVIGRES
-327 EVTRCIQILA
+327 EVERCVQVLA
-337 RKSKNNPI
+337 RRSKNNPI

-353 KTAIAEGLAQRIVA
+353 KTAIAEGLAQRIVKG
-367 CDVPSHLLGKRV
+367 DVPEFLLEKRV

-393 RGELESRVKEILQEV
+393 RGELEQRVKDILQEC
-408 ADDKDIILVV
+408 ANNDDVILVI

-465 QKDPALER
+465 EKDAALDR

-480 EEPTEE
+480 EEPSLE
-486 EAVEILF
+486 EAEEILF
-493 GIRHKFE
+493 GLRQRYESF
-500 YHHNCTVTDEA
+500 HNCSFTDEA
-511 IRAAVRISSRYI
+511 VRAAVRISARYI
-523 SDRFLPDKA
+523 SDRYLPDKA
-532 IDLMD
+532 IDLLD
-537 EAGSRAKMLSYE
+537 EAGSRAKMLSFE
-549 KGQKAI
+549 KRQKSI
-555 AEAKRLEKESG
+555 DEAKRLQEENG
-566 KEEVITAPNAELISL
+566 KEEVFIAPNPELMSL

-610 ELEVTERLEAMDVN
+610 ELEVTECLESMDVN

-631 KSNENLIV
+631 KSSENVIV
-639 TEKEIAE
+639 TDDEIAE
-646 VATAWTRIPVTK
+646 VATAWTRVPVTK
-658 MTSDES
+658 MSMDES
-664 VILQDI
+664 VVLQDI

-678 IGQDVAVQAV
+678 IGQDVAVQAI

-732 DEESMIRLDMSE
+732 DEEAMIRLDMSE

-811 GRVTSFRNTIIIIT
+811 GRVTSFKNTIIIIT
-825 SNVGSSVISKNGG
+825 SNVGSQVISKNGG

-843 DLSAFEENPGEAAYN
+843 DLSAFDENPGEAAYN
-858 TMRDKVLDEMKN
+858 TMRDKVLDEMRN
-870 HFRPEFLNRLD
+870 FFRPEFLNRLD
-881 EIVVYRQLDR
+881 EIVVYRQLDE

-897 SALMLNETG
+897 SELMLNETG
-906 SRLHERNIGLALTES
+906 SRLHEKEIGLALTES
-921 VMAHLQKEGFDQAW
+921 VLAHLQKEGFDQAW

-956 LTGEIGEGETALV
+956 LMGEIDEGETALV
-969 DFNAE
+969 DFDKEKE
-974 EAKVFVSKFSSV
+974 EVLVSKFSSES
-986 NDDPRCVYK
+986 DQYVYK

-1000 VEKKPVDV
+1000 EGKKSVDI
-1008 ISNRPTNKTPKLDT
+1008 ISNRPTNQTNIDT
-1022 TNDVE
+1022 TNDIELV
-1027 FV
+1027 

>member
-1 MMLTFSKPSGLNSSQ
+1 MVTS
-16 KIFLPSSLSSKLKN
+16 ILPSSLSSKTALRTSGQKN
-30 KNGGRGVGRVVVKRR
+30 VSNNNIYSKSGSRRRIVIKRR
-45 TITKRNDENN
+45 RGQANQ
-55 KISAVFERFTERAI
+55 ISAVFERFTERAI

-74 AQLEAKENPSLTE
+74 AQLEAKENASLTE
-87 VTPACLVI
+87 VTPSCLVI

-110 NTGVSVGR
+110 KTGVSVGR
-118 AREVLKDIAAASASA
+118 AREVLKDIAAAKSASGP
-133 SASLDDDDSDDDAK
+133 LDDGDD
-147 KEKPSPKPAARS
+147 KEKSSKPAAARS
-159 RPIAPGKK
+159 RPISPGKR

-188 LELSETMNIGYI
+188 LELSETMNVGYI

-233 NAANAK
+233 NAATAK
-239 LEADGEL
+239 LKADGEL
-246 TGSTS
+246 TGSTTS
-251 SSMSGDNN
+251 STSGDN
-259 SNNNNNN
+259 SNNTNNSA
-266 KTGLQAKRPYQS
+266 TGLQAKRPYQS
-278 NTQQGKLVQ
+278 NTNQGKLTQ
-287 DDPAQHAGAGAKES
+287 AGAQHADAEAQNS

-309 LTEKARSGK
+309 LTEKARVGQ
-318 VDPVIGREE
+318 VDPVIGRES
-327 EVTRCIQILA
+327 EVERCVQVLA
-337 RKSKNNPI
+337 RRSKNNPI

-353 KTAIAEGLAQRIVA
+353 KTAIAEGLAQRIVKG
-367 CDVPSHLLGKRV
+367 DVPEFLLEKRV

-393 RGELESRVKEILQEV
+393 RGELEQRVKDILQEC
-408 ADDKDIILVV
+408 ANNDDVILVI

-465 QKDPALER
+465 EKDAALDR

-480 EEPTEE
+480 EEPSLE
-486 EAVEILF
+486 EAEEILF
-493 GIRHKFE
+493 GLRQRYESF
-500 YHHNCTVTDEA
+500 HNCSFTDEA
-511 IRAAVRISSRYI
+511 VRTAVRISARYI
-523 SDRFLPDKA
+523 SDRYLPDKA
-532 IDLMD
+532 IDLLD
-537 EAGSRAKMLSYE
+537 EAGSRAKMLSFE
-549 KGQKAI
+549 KRQKSI
-555 AEAKRLEKESG
+555 DEAKRLQEENG
-566 KEEVITAPNAELISL
+566 KEEVFIAPNPELMSL

-610 ELEVTERLEAMDVN
+610 ELEVTECLEAMDVN

-631 KSNENLIV
+631 KSSENVIV
-639 TEKEIAE
+639 TDDEIAE
-646 VATAWTRIPVTK
+646 VATAWTRVPVTK
-658 MTSDES
+658 MSMDES
-664 VILQDI
+664 VVLQDI

-678 IGQDVAVQAV
+678 IGQDVAVQAI

-732 DEESMIRLDMSE
+732 DEEAMIRLDMSE

-811 GRVTSFRNTIIIIT
+811 GRVTSFKNTIIIIT
-825 SNVGSSVISKNGG
+825 SNVGSQVISKNGG

-843 DLSAFEENPGEAAYN
+843 DLSAFDENPGEAAYN

-870 HFRPEFLNRLD
+870 FFRPEFLNRLD
-881 EIVVYRQLDR
+881 EIVVYRQLDE

-897 SALMLNETG
+897 SELMLNETG
-906 SRLHERNIGLALTES
+906 SRLHEKEIGLALTES
-921 VMAHLQKEGFDQAW
+921 VLAHLQKQGFDQAW

-956 LTGEIGEGETALV
+956 LMGEIDEGETALV
-969 DFNAE
+969 DFDKEKE
-974 EAKVFVSKFSSV
+974 EVLVSKFSSES
-986 NDDPRCVYK
+986 DQYVYK

-1000 VEKKPVDV
+1000 EGKKSVDI
-1008 ISNRPTNKTPKLDT
+1008 ISNRPTNQTNIDT
-1022 TNDVE
+1022 TNDIELV
-1027 FV
+1027 

>member
-1 MMLTFSKPSGLNSSQ
+1 MVTS
-16 KIFLPSSLSSKLKN
+16 ILPSSLSSKTALRTSGQKKSTN
-30 KNGGRGVGRVVVKRR
+30 IYSKSGSRRIVIKRR
-45 TITKRNDENN
+45 RGQANQ
-55 KISAVFERFTERAI
+55 ISAVFERFTERAI

-74 AQLEAKENPSLTE
+74 AQLEAKENASLTE
-87 VTPACLVI
+87 VTPSCLVI

-110 NTGVSVGR
+110 KTGVSVGR
-118 AREVLKDIAAASASA
+118 AREVLKDIAAAKSASGP
-133 SASLDDDDSDDDAK
+133 LDDGDD
-147 KEKPSPKPAARS
+147 KEKSSKPAAARS
-159 RPIAPGKK
+159 RPISPGKR

-188 LELSETMNIGYI
+188 LELSETMNVGYI

-233 NAANAK
+233 NAATAK
-239 LEADGEL
+239 LKADGEL
-246 TGSTS
+246 TGSTTS
-251 SSMSGDNN
+251 STSGDN
-259 SNNNNNN
+259 SNNTNNSA
-266 KTGLQAKRPYQS
+266 TGLQAKRPYQS
-278 NTQQGKLVQ
+278 NTNQGKLTQ
-287 DDPAQHAGAGAKES
+287 AGAQHADAEAQNS

-309 LTEKARSGK
+309 LTEKARVGQ
-318 VDPVIGREE
+318 VDPVIGRES
-327 EVTRCIQILA
+327 EVERCVQVLA
-337 RKSKNNPI
+337 RRSKNNPI

-353 KTAIAEGLAQRIVA
+353 KTAIAEGLAQRIVKG
-367 CDVPSHLLGKRV
+367 DVPEFLLEKRV

-393 RGELESRVKEILQEV
+393 RGELEQRVKDILQEC
-408 ADDKDIILVV
+408 ANNDDVILVI

-465 QKDPALER
+465 EKDAALDR

-480 EEPTEE
+480 EEPSLE
-486 EAVEILF
+486 EAEEILF
-493 GIRHKFE
+493 GLRQRYESF
-500 YHHNCTVTDEA
+500 HNCSFTDEA
-511 IRAAVRISSRYI
+511 VRAAVRISARYI
-523 SDRFLPDKA
+523 SDRYLPDKA
-532 IDLMD
+532 IDLLD
-537 EAGSRAKMLSYE
+537 EAGSRAKMLSFE
-549 KGQKAI
+549 KRQKSI
-555 AEAKRLEKESG
+555 DEAKRLQEENG
-566 KEEVITAPNAELISL
+566 KEEVFIAPNPELMSL

-610 ELEVTERLEAMDVN
+610 ELEVTECLESMDVN

-631 KSNENLIV
+631 KSSENVIV
-639 TEKEIAE
+639 TDDEIAE
-646 VATAWTRIPVTK
+646 VATAWTRVPVTK
-658 MTSDES
+658 MSMDES
-664 VILQDI
+664 VVLQDI

-678 IGQDVAVQAV
+678 IGQDVAVQAI

-732 DEESMIRLDMSE
+732 DEEAMIRLDMSE

-811 GRVTSFRNTIIIIT
+811 GRVTSFKNTIIIIT
-825 SNVGSSVISKNGG
+825 SNVGSQVISKNGG

-843 DLSAFEENPGEAAYN
+843 DFSAFDENPGEAAYN

-870 HFRPEFLNRLD
+870 FFRPEFLNRLD
-881 EIVVYRQLDR
+881 EIVVYRQLDE

-897 SALMLNETG
+897 SELMLNETG
-906 SRLHERNIGLALTES
+906 SRLHEKEIGLALTES
-921 VMAHLQKEGFDQAW
+921 VLAHLQKEGFDQAW

-956 LTGEIGEGETALV
+956 LMGEIDEGETALV
-969 DFNAE
+969 DFDKEKE
-974 EAKVFVSKFSSV
+974 EVLVSKFSSES
-986 NDDPRCVYK
+986 DQYVYK

-1000 VEKKPVDV
+1000 EGKKSVDI
-1008 ISNRPTNKTPKLDT
+1008 ISNRPTNQTNIDT
-1022 TNDVE
+1022 TNDIELV
-1027 FV
+1027 

>member
-1 MMLTFSKPSGLNSSQ
+1 MVTS
-16 KIFLPSSLSSKLKN
+16 ILPSSLSSKTALRTSGQKN
-30 KNGGRGVGRVVVKRR
+30 VSNNNIYSKSGSRRRIVIKRR
-45 TITKRNDENN
+45 RGQANQ
-55 KISAVFERFTERAI
+55 ISAVFERFTERAI

-74 AQLEAKENPSLTE
+74 AQLEAKENASLTE
-87 VTPACLVI
+87 VTPSCLVI

-110 NTGVSVGR
+110 KTGVSVGR
-118 AREVLKDIAAASASA
+118 AREVLKDIAAAKSASGP
-133 SASLDDDDSDDDAK
+133 LDDGDD
-147 KEKPSPKPAARS
+147 KEKSSKPAAARS
-159 RPIAPGKK
+159 RPISPGKR

-188 LELSETMNIGYI
+188 LELSETMNVGYI

-233 NAANAK
+233 NAATAK
-239 LEADGEL
+239 LKADGEL
-246 TGSTS
+246 TGSTTS
-251 SSMSGDNN
+251 STSGDN
-259 SNNNNNN
+259 SNNTNNSA
-266 KTGLQAKRPYQS
+266 TGLQAKRPYQS
-278 NTQQGKLVQ
+278 NTNQGKLTQ
-287 DDPAQHAGAGAKES
+287 AGAQHADAEAQNS

-309 LTEKARSGK
+309 LTEKARVGQ
-318 VDPVIGREE
+318 VDPVIGRES
-327 EVTRCIQILA
+327 EVERCVQVLA
-337 RKSKNNPI
+337 RRSKNNPI

-353 KTAIAEGLAQRIVA
+353 KTAIAEGLAQRIVKG
-367 CDVPSHLLGKRV
+367 DIPEFLLEKRV

-393 RGELESRVKEILQEV
+393 RGELEQRVKDILQEC
-408 ADDKDIILVV
+408 ANNDDVILVI

-465 QKDPALER
+465 EKDAALDR

-480 EEPTEE
+480 EEPSLE
-486 EAVEILF
+486 EAEEILF
-493 GIRHKFE
+493 GLRQRYESF
-500 YHHNCTVTDEA
+500 HNCSFTDEA
-511 IRAAVRISSRYI
+511 VRAAVRISARYI
-523 SDRFLPDKA
+523 SDRYLPDKA
-532 IDLMD
+532 IDLLD
-537 EAGSRAKMLSYE
+537 EAGSRAKMLSFE
-549 KGQKAI
+549 KRQKSI
-555 AEAKRLEKESG
+555 DEAKRLQEENG
-566 KEEVITAPNAELISL
+566 KEEVFIAPNPELMSL

-610 ELEVTERLEAMDVN
+610 ELEVTECLEAMDVN

-631 KSNENLIV
+631 KSSENVIV
-639 TEKEIAE
+639 TDDEIAE
-646 VATAWTRIPVTK
+646 VATAWTRVPVTK
-658 MTSDES
+658 MSMDES
-664 VILQDI
+664 VVLQDI

-678 IGQDVAVQAV
+678 IGQDVAVQAI

-732 DEESMIRLDMSE
+732 DEEAMIRLDMSE

-811 GRVTSFRNTIIIIT
+811 GRVTSFKNTIIIIT
-825 SNVGSSVISKNGG
+825 SNVGSQVISKNGG

-843 DLSAFEENPGEAAYN
+843 DLSAFDENPGEAAYN

-870 HFRPEFLNRLD
+870 FFRPEFLNRLD
-881 EIVVYRQLDR
+881 EIVVYRQLDE

-897 SALMLNETG
+897 SELMLNETG
-906 SRLHERNIGLALTES
+906 SRLHEKEIGLAMTES
-921 VMAHLQKEGFDQAW
+921 VLAYLQKEGFDQAW

-956 LTGEIGEGETALV
+956 LMGEIDEGETALV
-969 DFNAE
+969 DFDKEKE
-974 EAKVFVSKFSSV
+974 EVLVSKFSSES
-986 NDDPRCVYK
+986 DQYVYK

-1000 VEKKPVDV
+1000 EGKKSVDI
-1008 ISNRPTNKTPKLDT
+1008 ISNRPTNQTNIDT
-1022 TNDVE
+1022 TNDIELV
-1027 FV
+1027 